1 MSAGCGPCARFLSPA
16 RFCAMAF
23 TPSIKVLIMKK
34 LSLSFLLLFFFEGL
48 FVQDTF
54 AQRPSLSTFTL
65 SNGMTVWLNED
76 HAQPKVFG
84 AVVVKAGAK
93 DCPNSGIAHYLEH
106 LLFKG
111 TQKIGTTDYAKEKP
125 WLDSIS
131 AQYDLLAKTTDAT
144 RRLAIQRHINDLS
157 IHAADYAIPN
167 EFGNLTD
174 RFGGTG
180 LNAYT
185 SFDETVFHNS
195 FSPQYIRQW
204 CELNAERMR
213 DPVFRLFQG
222 ELETVYEEKNMYT
235 DNLLAFTAE
244 KAQQIALA
252 GTPYAYPILGATDS
266 LKNPRLSEMMR
277 FFHERYVP
285 TNMGLILCGDIQ
297 SDSLR
302 PLLERTFGTLRASGE
317 IFTPTPRAQLRDFTH
332 MPVLRLKVPV
342 PIVKI
347 GGRIWQMPD
356 EKSKDYAAFQVLASM
371 LTNEEKTGLIDSLMT
386 SSRLLF
392 ARGMGYSFKD
402 FSAWGFGFV
411 PRLPFGS
418 RKKAEKLC
426 LEQIEKL
433 KRGQFSDAAL
443 QATKLTLKR
452 NAEMAMENIGGRSTA
467 MINAFSHGL
476 SWERVA
482 GRGAS
487 IDSVSREDV
496 MRVAQKYLND
506 DCLRLAKK
514 FGHYPKEHVSQPG
527 YKPVKPK
534 NAGKQSA
541 YATAIEQ
548 EPVSSATPR
557 TLDLDKDAACTP
569 LSKLVNLYT
578 VNNPQNDVFT
588 LQLIYRRGF
597 RKDRRLSPM
606 AEYLNVIGTASHAKH
621 AFGNLLRRYGAT
633 LSAEASASDVTLTL
647 TGIDR
652 YFKEAVGL
660 LHEFLT
666 SPKADK
672 KRFDALVK
680 STKLGQRTLFK
691 QNSNIARIVLQK
703 IAFGESSD
711 YLNRISAK
719 ALREMG
725 GDSLVSVFKNL
736 QHCQTDIV
744 YCGSLKT
751 KELENILKDNIP
763 VDKVTQSW
771 TPSGIR
777 LQPVKENTVYI
788 YDNPSARQTIVG
800 SYEQTTPMP
809 TARDRAQL
817 RLWATY
823 FGGGM
828 QSVLFQEVREFRALA
843 YSAHGYAM
851 TPDLLTHGSEPCGY
865 VSQIGTQADKAM
877 TTTLLLDSLLSNMPL
892 RDAQVETASHAIVN
906 GINNSFP
913 AMRQIGADV
922 ASLRLLGYN
931 QDPDADL
938 IQSLAPMTASD
949 LMSFCREHIQSRPRA
964 FFIVGNKKLLDMKL
978 LSRIGKVVELKKGE
992 TYR

>member
-1 MSAGCGPCARFLSPA
+1 MKKFYLFFLLFLSGQ
-16 RFCAMAF
+16 
-23 TPSIKVLIMKK
+23 L
-34 LSLSFLLLFFFEGL
+34 
-48 FVQDTF
+48 F
-54 AQRPSLSTFTL
+54 AQCPSLTSFTL
-65 SNGMTVWLNED
+65 SNGLTVWLNED
-76 HAQPKVFG
+76 HAQQKVFG

-125 WLDSIS
+125 WLDSI
-131 AQYDLLAKTTDAT
+131 AAEYDRLAKTTDAT
-144 RRLAIQRHINDLS
+144 RRLAIQRHINELS
-157 IHAADYAIPN
+157 IRAADYAIPN
-167 EFGNLTD
+167 EFGNLID

-185 SFDETVFHNS
+185 SFDETVFHNT

-235 DNLLAFTAE
+235 DNLLASTAE

-252 GTPYAYPILGATDS
+252 GTPYAYPIIGATDS
-266 LKNPRLSEMMR
+266 LKNPRLTEMMR
-277 FFHERYVP
+277 FFRERYVP
-285 TNMGLILCGDIQ
+285 TNMGLILCGDIRA
-297 SDSLR
+297 DSLR

-317 IFTPTPRAQLRDFTH
+317 SFTPTPVARLRDFTH
-332 MPVLRLKVPV
+332 MPLLRLKVPV
-342 PIVKI
+342 PLVKI

-356 EKSKDYAAFQVLASM
+356 EKSDDYAAFQVVASM
-371 LTNEEKTGLIDSLMT
+371 LTNDEKTGLIDSLVT

-418 RKKAEKLC
+418 RKKAEKRC
-426 LEQIEKL
+426 LEQIDKL
-433 KRGQFSDAAL
+433 KQGRFSEASL
-443 QATKLTLKR
+443 QATKLTLQR
-452 NAEMAMENIGGRSTA
+452 DAARAMESVSGRSTA

-476 SWERVA
+476 AWERVT
-482 GRGAS
+482 GRAAS
-487 IDSVSREDV
+487 IGQVSREDV
-496 MRVAQKYLND
+496 MRVARQYLND

-527 YKPVKPK
+527 YKPVTPK
-534 NAGKQSA
+534 NAGRQSA
-541 YATAIEQ
+541 YAVAIGQ
-548 EPVSSATPR
+548 EPYPSATPR

-578 VNNPQNDVFT
+578 VPNLQNDVFT

-597 RKDRRLSPM
+597 RKDSRLAPM
-606 AEYLNVIGTASHAKH
+606 ADYLNSIGTEAHDKH

-633 LSAEASASDVTLTL
+633 LSAEASPTDVTLTL

-652 YFKEAVGL
+652 YFKETVGL
-660 LHEFLT
+660 LHEFLN

-672 KRFDALVK
+672 EQFKALVK
-680 STKLGQRTLFK
+680 STRLDERTLFR
-691 QNSNIARIVLQK
+691 QNSNIAEMVVQQ
-703 IAFGESSD
+703 IAMGDSSD
-711 YLNRISAK
+711 YLQRTTA
-719 ALREMG
+719 RELKNLG

-744 YCGSLKT
+744 YCGSRKS
-751 KELENILKDNIP
+751 KDVENILKDNIS
-763 VDKVTQSW
+763 VDAVDLAW
-771 TPSGIR
+771 TAGSIR
-777 LQPVKENTVYI
+777 LRPVMENTVYI

-800 SYEQTTPMP
+800 CYVQTAPMP
-809 TARDRAQL
+809 LAADRARL
-817 RLWATY
+817 RLWGSY

-843 YSAHGYAM
+843 YSAYGYRI
-851 TPDLLTHGSEPCGY
+851 TSDLLTHGTLPCGY
-865 VSQIGTQADKAM
+865 ISQIGTQADKAM
-877 TTTLLLDSLLSNMPL
+877 TTTLLLDSLLSDMPL
-892 RDAQVETASHAIVN
+892 RSAQVETARHAIVN

-913 AMRQIGADV
+913 TMRQIGAEV
-922 ASLRLLGYN
+922 ADLRLHGYA
-931 QDPDADL
+931 QDPEAGIL
-938 IQSLAPMTASD
+938 KALAPMTASD
-949 LMSFCREHIQSRPRA
+949 LMRFYRENIQSRPRA
-964 FFIVGNKKLLDMKL
+964 IYIVGNKKMLDMQRLGKL
-978 LSRIGKVVELKKGE
+978 GKIVILKK
-992 TYR
+992 TDLYK

>member
-1 MSAGCGPCARFLSPA
+1 MKKFYLFFLLFLSGQ
-16 RFCAMAF
+16 
-23 TPSIKVLIMKK
+23 L
-34 LSLSFLLLFFFEGL
+34 
-48 FVQDTF
+48 F
-54 AQRPSLSTFTL
+54 AQRPSLTSFTL
-65 SNGMTVWLNED
+65 SNGLAVWLNED

-111 TQKIGTTDYAKEKP
+111 TQKIGTNDYAKEKP
-125 WLDSIS
+125 WLDSI
-131 AQYDLLAKTTDAT
+131 AAEYDRLAKTTDAT
-144 RRLAIQRHINDLS
+144 RRLAIQRHINELS
-157 IHAADYAIPN
+157 IRAADYAIPN
-167 EFGNLTD
+167 EFGNLID

-185 SFDETVFHNS
+185 SFDETVFHNT

-235 DNLLAFTAE
+235 DNLLASTAE

-252 GTPYAYPILGATDS
+252 GTPYAYPIIGATDS
-266 LKNPRLSEMMR
+266 LKNPRLTEMMR
-277 FFHERYVP
+277 FFRERYVP
-285 TNMGLILCGDIQ
+285 TNMGLILCGDIRA
-297 SDSLR
+297 DSLR

-317 IFTPTPRAQLRDFTH
+317 SFTPTPVARLRDFTH
-332 MPVLRLKVPV
+332 MPLLRLKVPV
-342 PIVKI
+342 PLVKI

-356 EKSKDYAAFQVLASM
+356 EKSDDYAAFQVVASM
-371 LTNEEKTGLIDSLMT
+371 LTNEEKTGLIDSLVT

-418 RKKAEKLC
+418 RKKAEKRC
-426 LEQIEKL
+426 LEQIDKL
-433 KRGQFSDAAL
+433 KQGRFSETSL
-443 QATKLTLKR
+443 QATKLTLQR
-452 NAEMAMENIGGRSTA
+452 DAERAMESVSGRSTA

-476 SWERVA
+476 AWERVTGQA
-482 GRGAS
+482 AS
-487 IDSVSREDV
+487 IGRVSREDV
-496 MRVAQKYLND
+496 MRVARQYLND

-527 YKPVKPK
+527 YKPVTPK
-534 NAGKQSA
+534 NAGRQSA
-541 YATAIEQ
+541 YAAAIEQ
-548 EPVSSATPR
+548 EPYPSAAPR
-557 TLDLDKDAACTP
+557 TLDLDKDAVCTP

-578 VNNPQNDVFT
+578 VSNLQNDVFT

-597 RKDRRLSPM
+597 RKDSRLAPM
-606 AEYLNVIGTASHAKH
+606 ADYLNSIGTEAHDKH

-633 LSAEASASDVTLTL
+633 LSAEASPTDVTLTL

-652 YFKEAVGL
+652 YFKETVGL
-660 LHEFLT
+660 LHEFLN

-672 KRFDALVK
+672 EQFKALVK
-680 STKLGQRTLFK
+680 STRLDERTLFR
-691 QNSNIARIVLQK
+691 QNSNIAEMVVQQ
-703 IAFGESSD
+703 IAMGDSSD
-711 YLNRISAK
+711 YLQRTTA
-719 ALREMG
+719 RELKNLG

-744 YCGSLKT
+744 YCGSRKP
-751 KELENILKDNIP
+751 KDVENILKDKIS
-763 VDKVTQSW
+763 VDAVDQAW
-771 TPSGIR
+771 TAGSIR
-777 LQPVKENTVYI
+777 LRPVMENTVYI

-800 SYEQTTPMP
+800 SYVQTAPMP
-809 TARDRAQL
+809 SAADRARL
-817 RLWATY
+817 RLWGSY

-843 YSAHGYAM
+843 YSAYGYRI
-851 TPDLLTHGSEPCGY
+851 TSDLLTHGTLSCGY

-877 TTTLLLDSLLSNMPL
+877 TTTLLLDSLLSDMPL
-892 RDAQVETASHAIVN
+892 RSAQVETARHAIVN

-913 AMRQIGADV
+913 TMRQIGAEV
-922 ASLRLLGYN
+922 ADLRLHGYA
-931 QDPDADL
+931 QDPDAAIL
-938 IQSLAPMTASD
+938 KALAPMTASD
-949 LMSFCREHIQSRPRA
+949 LMRFYRANIQSRPRA
-964 FFIVGNKKLLDMKL
+964 IFIVGNKKMLDMKRL
-978 LSRIGKVVELKKGE
+978 GKLGKIVILKKADI
-992 TYR
+992 YK

>member
-1 MSAGCGPCARFLSPA
+1 MKKFYLFFLLFLSGQ
-16 RFCAMAF
+16 
-23 TPSIKVLIMKK
+23 L
-34 LSLSFLLLFFFEGL
+34 
-48 FVQDTF
+48 F
-54 AQRPSLSTFTL
+54 AQRPSLTSFTL
-65 SNGMTVWLNED
+65 SNGLAVWLNED

-111 TQKIGTTDYAKEKP
+111 TQKIGTNDYAKEKP
-125 WLDSIS
+125 WLDSI
-131 AQYDLLAKTTDAT
+131 AAEYDRLAKTTDAT
-144 RRLAIQRHINDLS
+144 RRLAIQRHINELS
-157 IHAADYAIPN
+157 IRAADYAIPN
-167 EFGNLTD
+167 EFGNLID

-185 SFDETVFHNS
+185 SFDETVFHNT

-235 DNLLAFTAE
+235 DNLLASTAE

-252 GTPYAYPILGATDS
+252 GTPYAYPIIGATDS
-266 LKNPRLSEMMR
+266 LKNPRLTEMMR
-277 FFHERYVP
+277 FFRERYVP
-285 TNMGLILCGDIQ
+285 TNMGLILCGDIRA
-297 SDSLR
+297 DSLR

-317 IFTPTPRAQLRDFTH
+317 SFTPTPVARLRDFTH
-332 MPVLRLKVPV
+332 MPLLRLKVPV
-342 PIVKI
+342 PLVKI

-356 EKSKDYAAFQVLASM
+356 EKSDDYAAFQVVASM
-371 LTNEEKTGLIDSLMT
+371 LTNEEKTGLIDSLVT

-418 RKKAEKLC
+418 RKKAEKRC
-426 LEQIEKL
+426 LEQIDKL
-433 KRGQFSDAAL
+433 KQGRFSETSL
-443 QATKLTLKR
+443 QATKLTLQR
-452 NAEMAMENIGGRSTA
+452 DAERAMESVSGRSTA

-476 SWERVA
+476 AWERVT
-482 GRGAS
+482 GRAAS
-487 IDSVSREDV
+487 IGRVSREDV
-496 MRVAQKYLND
+496 MRVARQYLND

-527 YKPVKPK
+527 YKPVTPK
-534 NAGKQSA
+534 NAGRQSA
-541 YATAIEQ
+541 YAVAIGQ
-548 EPVSSATPR
+548 EPYPSAAPR
-557 TLDLDKDAACTP
+557 TLDLDKDAVCTP

-578 VNNPQNDVFT
+578 VSNLQNDVFT

-597 RKDRRLSPM
+597 RKDSRLAPM
-606 AEYLNVIGTASHAKH
+606 ADYLNSIGTEAHDKH

-633 LSAEASASDVTLTL
+633 LSAEASPTDVTLTL

-652 YFKEAVGL
+652 YFKETVGL
-660 LHEFLT
+660 LHEFLN

-672 KRFDALVK
+672 EQFKALVK
-680 STKLGQRTLFK
+680 STRLDERTLFR
-691 QNSNIARIVLQK
+691 QNSNIAEMVVQQ
-703 IAFGESSD
+703 IAMGDSSD
-711 YLNRISAK
+711 YLQRTTA
-719 ALREMG
+719 RELKNLG

-744 YCGSLKT
+744 YCGSRKP
-751 KELENILKDNIP
+751 KDVENILKDNIS
-763 VDKVTQSW
+763 VDAVDQAW
-771 TPSGIR
+771 TAGSIR
-777 LQPVKENTVYI
+777 LRPVMENTVYI

-800 SYEQTTPMP
+800 SYVQTAPMP
-809 TARDRAQL
+809 SAADRARL
-817 RLWATY
+817 RLWGSY

-843 YSAHGYAM
+843 YSAYGYRI
-851 TPDLLTHGSEPCGY
+851 TSDLLTHGTLPCGY

-877 TTTLLLDSLLSNMPL
+877 TTTLLLDSLLSDMPL
-892 RDAQVETASHAIVN
+892 RSAQVETARHAIVN

-913 AMRQIGADV
+913 TMRQIGAEV
-922 ASLRLLGYN
+922 ADLRLHGYA
-931 QDPDADL
+931 QDPEAGIL
-938 IQSLAPMTASD
+938 KALAPMTASD
-949 LMSFCREHIQSRPRA
+949 LMRFYRANIQSRPRA
-964 FFIVGNKKLLDMKL
+964 IFIVGNKKMLDMKRL
-978 LSRIGKVVELKKGE
+978 GKLGKIVILKKADL
-992 TYR
+992 YK

>member
-1 MSAGCGPCARFLSPA
+1 MKKFYLFFLLFLSGQ
-16 RFCAMAF
+16 
-23 TPSIKVLIMKK
+23 L
-34 LSLSFLLLFFFEGL
+34 
-48 FVQDTF
+48 F
-54 AQRPSLSTFTL
+54 AQRPSLTSFTL

-125 WLDSIS
+125 WLDSI
-131 AQYDLLAKTTDAT
+131 AAEYDRLAKTTDAT
-144 RRLAIQRHINDLS
+144 RRLAIQRHINELS
-157 IHAADYAIPN
+157 IRAADYAIPN
-167 EFGNLTD
+167 EFGNLID

-185 SFDETVFHNS
+185 SFDETVFHNT

-235 DNLLAFTAE
+235 DNLLASTAE

-252 GTPYAYPILGATDS
+252 GTPYAYPIIGATDS
-266 LKNPRLSEMMR
+266 LKNPRLTEMMR
-277 FFHERYVP
+277 FFRERYVP
-285 TNMGLILCGDIQ
+285 ANMGLILCGDIRA
-297 SDSLR
+297 DSLR

-317 IFTPTPRAQLRDFTH
+317 SFTPTPVARLRDFTH
-332 MPVLRLKVPV
+332 MPLLRLKVPV
-342 PIVKI
+342 PLVKI

-356 EKSKDYAAFQVLASM
+356 EKSDDYAAFQVVASM
-371 LTNEEKTGLIDSLMT
+371 LTNEEKTGLIDSLVT

-418 RKKAEKLC
+418 RKKAEKRC

-433 KRGQFSDAAL
+433 KQGRFSEASL
-443 QATKLTLKR
+443 QATKLTLQR
-452 NAEMAMENIGGRSTA
+452 DAERTMESVSGRSTA

-476 SWERVA
+476 AWERVA
-482 GRGAS
+482 GRAAS
-487 IDSVSREDV
+487 IGRVSREDV
-496 MRVAQKYLND
+496 MRVARQYLND

-527 YKPVKPK
+527 YKPVTPK
-534 NAGKQSA
+534 NAGRQSA
-541 YATAIEQ
+541 YAVAIGQ
-548 EPVSSATPR
+548 EPYPSATPR
-557 TLDLDKDAACTP
+557 TLDLDKDAACTS

-578 VNNPQNDVFT
+578 VSNHQNDVFT

-597 RKDRRLSPM
+597 RKDSRLAPM
-606 AEYLNVIGTASHAKH
+606 TDYLNSIGTEAHDKH

-633 LSAEASASDVTLTL
+633 LSAEASPTDVTLTL

-652 YFKEAVGL
+652 YFKETVGL
-660 LHEFLT
+660 LHEFLN

-672 KRFDALVK
+672 EQFKALVK
-680 STKLGQRTLFK
+680 STRLNERTLFR
-691 QNSNIARIVLQK
+691 QNSNIAEMVVQQ
-703 IAFGESSD
+703 IAMGDSSD
-711 YLNRISAK
+711 YLQRTTA
-719 ALREMG
+719 RELKNLG

-744 YCGSLKT
+744 YCGSRKS
-751 KELENILKDNIP
+751 KDIENILKDNIS
-763 VDKVTQSW
+763 VDAVDLAW
-771 TPSGIR
+771 TAGSIR
-777 LQPVKENTVYI
+777 LRPVMENTVYI
-788 YDNPSARQTIVG
+788 YDNPSVRQTIVG
-800 SYEQTTPMP
+800 SYVQTAPMP
-809 TARDRAQL
+809 SAQDRAQL
-817 RLWATY
+817 RLWGTY

-843 YSAHGYAM
+843 YSAYGYRI
-851 TPDLLTHGSEPCGY
+851 TSDLLTHGTLPCGY

-877 TTTLLLDSLLSNMPL
+877 TTTLLLDSLLSDMPL
-892 RDAQVETASHAIVN
+892 RSAQVETARHAIVN

-913 AMRQIGADV
+913 TMRQIGAEV
-922 ASLRLLGYN
+922 ADLRLHGYA
-931 QDPDADL
+931 QDPDAGIL
-938 IQSLAPMTASD
+938 KALAPMTPSD
-949 LMSFCREHIQSRPRA
+949 LMRFYRENIQSRPRA
-964 FFIVGNKKLLDMKL
+964 IFIVGNKKMLDMKRL
-978 LSRIGKVVELKKGE
+978 EKLGKIVILKK
-992 TYR
+992 TDLYK

>member
-1 MSAGCGPCARFLSPA
+1 
-16 RFCAMAF
+16 
-23 TPSIKVLIMKK
+23 MKK
-34 LSLSFLLLFFFEGL
+34 LYLSFLLLLLVQGL
-48 FVQDTF
+48 F
-54 AQRPSLSTFTL
+54 AQGPSLTTFTL
-65 SNGMTVWLNED
+65 SNGLTVWLNED

-125 WLDSIS
+125 WLDSI
-131 AQYDLLAKTTDAT
+131 AARYDLLAKTTDAAG
-144 RRLAIQRHINDLS
+144 RLAIQRQINELS

-167 EFGNLTD
+167 EFGNLID

-204 CELNAERMR
+204 CELNAERLR

-235 DNLLAFTAE
+235 DNLLASTAE

-252 GTPYAYPILGATDS
+252 GTPYAYPIIGATDS

-277 FFHERYVP
+277 FFRKRYVP
-285 TNMGLILCGDIQ
+285 KNMGLILCGDLRA
-297 SDSLR
+297 DSLR
-302 PLLERTFGTLRASGE
+302 PLLERTFGTLHASGE
-317 IFTPTPRAQLRDFTH
+317 GFTPTPRARLRDFTH

-342 PIVKI
+342 PIVKA
-347 GGRIWQMPD
+347 GGRIWLMPD
-356 EKSKDYAAFQVLASM
+356 EKSRDYAPFQVLSSM

-386 SSRLLF
+386 SSRVLF
-392 ARGMGYSFKD
+392 ATGMGYNFKD

-433 KRGQFSDAAL
+433 KQGRFGDAAL

-452 NAEMAMENIGGRSTA
+452 DAEMAMESISGRSTA

-476 SWERVA
+476 SWESVA
-482 GRGAS
+482 GRGET

-496 MRVAQKYLND
+496 MRVAQKYLNN

-527 YKPVKPK
+527 YKPVQPK
-534 NAGKQSA
+534 NADKQSA
-541 YATAIEQ
+541 YAEAIEQ
-548 EPVSSATPR
+548 EPTPSATPR
-557 TLDLDKDAACTP
+557 TLDLDKDATRTA

-578 VNNPQNDVFT
+578 VPNPQNDVFT
-588 LQLIYRRGF
+588 LKLIYRRGF
-597 RKDRRLSPM
+597 RKDKRLSPM
-606 AEYLNVIGTASHAKH
+606 AGYLNSIGAANHDKH
-621 AFGNLLRRYGAT
+621 AFGNLLRCFGAT
-633 LSAEASASDVTLTL
+633 LSAQASASNVTLTL

-652 YFKEAVGL
+652 YFKDAVGL

-666 SPKADK
+666 APKADK
-672 KRFDALVK
+672 KQFDALVK
-680 STKLGQRTLFK
+680 STKLDERTMFK
-691 QNSNIARIVLQK
+691 QNSNIAQIVLQK
-703 IAFGESSD
+703 IAFGEESD
-711 YLNRISAK
+711 YLNRVTASELK
-719 ALREMG
+719 RMG
-725 GDSLVSVFKNL
+725 GDSLVNIFRNL

-763 VDKVTQSW
+763 INNVNQAW
-771 TPSGIR
+771 TVGSRR
-777 LQPVKENTVYI
+777 LEPVKENTVYI

-800 SYEQTTPMP
+800 SYEQTAPMP
-809 TARDRAQL
+809 TAADRARL
-817 RLWATY
+817 RLWGAY

-843 YSAHGYAM
+843 YSAHGYRI
-851 TPDLLTHGSEPCGY
+851 TPDLLTGGALPCGY
-865 VSQIGTQADKAM
+865 VAQAGTQADKAM
-877 TTTLLLDSLLSNMPL
+877 TTTLLLDSLLSDMPL
-892 RDAQVETASHAIVN
+892 RDAQVGAASHAIVN

-913 AMRQIGADV
+913 TMRQIGTEV
-922 ASLRLLGYN
+922 AALRLHGYAH
-931 QDPDADL
+931 DPEDDVLKA
-938 IQSLAPMTASD
+938 LAPLTASD
-949 LMSFCREHIQSRPRA
+949 LMRFYRENIQARPRA
-964 FFIVGNKKLLDMKL
+964 FFIVGNKKTLDRQRLGKL
-978 LSRIGKVVELKKGE
+978 GKIVELKKE
-992 TYR
+992 DIYK

>member
-1 MSAGCGPCARFLSPA
+1 MKKFYLFFLLFLSGQ
-16 RFCAMAF
+16 
-23 TPSIKVLIMKK
+23 L
-34 LSLSFLLLFFFEGL
+34 
-48 FVQDTF
+48 F
-54 AQRPSLSTFTL
+54 AQRPSLTSFTL
-65 SNGMTVWLNED
+65 SNGLTVWLNED

-125 WLDSIS
+125 WLDSI
-131 AQYDLLAKTTDAT
+131 AAEYDRLAKTTDAT
-144 RRLAIQRHINDLS
+144 RRIAIQRHINELS
-157 IHAADYAIPN
+157 IRAADYAIPN
-167 EFGNLTD
+167 EFGNLID

-185 SFDETVFHNS
+185 SFDETVFHNT

-235 DNLLAFTAE
+235 DNLLASTAE

-252 GTPYAYPILGATDS
+252 GTPYAYPIIGATDS
-266 LKNPRLSEMMR
+266 LKNPRLTEMMR
-277 FFHERYVP
+277 FFRERYVP
-285 TNMGLILCGDIQ
+285 TNMGLILCGDIRA
-297 SDSLR
+297 DSLR

-317 IFTPTPRAQLRDFTH
+317 RFTPTPVARLRDFTH
-332 MPVLRLKVPV
+332 MPLLRLKVPV
-342 PIVKI
+342 PLVKI

-356 EKSKDYAAFQVLASM
+356 EKSDDYAAFQVVASM
-371 LTNEEKTGLIDSLMT
+371 LTNEEKTGLIDSLVT
-386 SSRLLF
+386 SSRLFF
-392 ARGMGYSFKD
+392 ARGMGYSFKE

-418 RKKAEKLC
+418 RKKAEKRC
-426 LEQIEKL
+426 LEQIDKL
-433 KRGQFSDAAL
+433 KQGRFSEASL

-452 NAEMAMENIGGRSTA
+452 DAERAMESVSGRSTA

-476 SWERVA
+476 AWERVT
-482 GRGAS
+482 GRAAS
-487 IDSVSREDV
+487 IGRVSREDV
-496 MRVAQKYLND
+496 MRVARQYLND

-527 YKPVKPK
+527 YKPVTPK
-534 NAGKQSA
+534 NAGRQSA
-541 YATAIEQ
+541 YAVAIGQ
-548 EPVSSATPR
+548 EPYPSAAPR

-578 VNNPQNDVFT
+578 VSNHQNDVFT

-597 RKDRRLSPM
+597 RKDSRLAPM
-606 AEYLNVIGTASHAKH
+606 ADYFNSIGTEAHDKH

-633 LSAEASASDVTLTL
+633 LSAEASPTVVTLTL

-652 YFKEAVGL
+652 YFKETVGL
-660 LHEFLT
+660 LHEFLN

-672 KRFDALVK
+672 EQFKALVK
-680 STKLGQRTLFK
+680 STRLDERTLFR
-691 QNSNIARIVLQK
+691 QNSNIAEMVVQQ
-703 IAFGESSD
+703 IAMGDSSD
-711 YLNRISAK
+711 YLQRTTA
-719 ALREMG
+719 RELKNLG

-744 YCGSLKT
+744 YCGSRKS
-751 KELENILKDNIP
+751 KDVENILKDNIS
-763 VDKVTQSW
+763 VDAVDLAW
-771 TPSGIR
+771 TAGSIR
-777 LQPVKENTVYI
+777 LRPVMENTVYI

-800 SYEQTTPMP
+800 SYVQTAPMP
-809 TARDRAQL
+809 SAADRARL
-817 RLWATY
+817 RLWGSY

-843 YSAHGYAM
+843 YSAYGYRI
-851 TPDLLTHGSEPCGY
+851 TSDLLTHGTLSCGY

-877 TTTLLLDSLLSNMPL
+877 TTTLLLDSLLSDMPL
-892 RDAQVETASHAIVN
+892 RSAQVETARHAIVN

-913 AMRQIGADV
+913 TMRQVGAEV
-922 ASLRLLGYN
+922 ADLRLHGYA
-931 QDPDADL
+931 QDPDAGIL
-938 IQSLAPMTASD
+938 KALAPMTPSD
-949 LMSFCREHIQSRPRA
+949 LMRFYRENIQSRPRA
-964 FFIVGNKKLLDMKL
+964 IYIVGNKKMLDMQRLGKL
-978 LSRIGKVVELKKGE
+978 GKIVILKKADI
-992 TYR
+992 YK

>member
-1 MSAGCGPCARFLSPA
+1 MKKFYLFFLLFLSGQ
-16 RFCAMAF
+16 
-23 TPSIKVLIMKK
+23 L
-34 LSLSFLLLFFFEGL
+34 
-48 FVQDTF
+48 F
-54 AQRPSLSTFTL
+54 AQRPSLTSFTL
-65 SNGMTVWLNED
+65 SNGLTVWLNED

-125 WLDSIS
+125 WLDSI
-131 AQYDLLAKTTDAT
+131 AAAYDRLAKTTDAT
-144 RRLAIQRHINDLS
+144 RRLAIQRHINELS
-157 IHAADYAIPN
+157 IRAADYAIPN
-167 EFGNLTD
+167 EFGNLID

-185 SFDETVFHNS
+185 SFDETVFHNT

-235 DNLLAFTAE
+235 DNLLASTAE

-252 GTPYAYPILGATDS
+252 GTPYAYPIIGATDS
-266 LKNPRLSEMMR
+266 LKNPRLTEMMR
-277 FFHERYVP
+277 FFRERYVP
-285 TNMGLILCGDIQ
+285 TNMGLILCGDIRA
-297 SDSLR
+297 DSLR

-317 IFTPTPRAQLRDFTH
+317 SFTPTPVARLRDFTH
-332 MPVLRLKVPV
+332 MPLLRLKVPV
-342 PIVKI
+342 PLVKI

-356 EKSKDYAAFQVLASM
+356 EKSDDYAAFQVVASM
-371 LTNEEKTGLIDSLMT
+371 LTNEEKTGLIDSLVT

-418 RKKAEKLC
+418 RKKAEKRC
-426 LEQIEKL
+426 LEQIDKL
-433 KRGQFSDAAL
+433 KQGRFSEASL
-443 QATKLTLKR
+443 QATKLTLQR
-452 NAEMAMENIGGRSTA
+452 DAERAMESVSGRSTA

-476 SWERVA
+476 AWERVT
-482 GRGAS
+482 GRAAS
-487 IDSVSREDV
+487 IGRVSREDV
-496 MRVAQKYLND
+496 MRVARQYLND

-527 YKPVKPK
+527 YKPVTPK
-534 NAGKQSA
+534 NAGRQSA
-541 YATAIEQ
+541 YAAAIEQ
-548 EPVSSATPR
+548 EPYPSAAPR
-557 TLDLDKDAACTP
+557 TLDLDKDAVCTP

-578 VNNPQNDVFT
+578 VSNLQNDVFT

-597 RKDRRLSPM
+597 RKDSRLAPM
-606 AEYLNVIGTASHAKH
+606 ADYLNSIGTEAHDKH

-633 LSAEASASDVTLTL
+633 LSAEASPTDVTLTL

-652 YFKEAVGL
+652 YFKETVGL
-660 LHEFLT
+660 LHEFLN

-672 KRFDALVK
+672 EQFKALVK
-680 STKLGQRTLFK
+680 STRLDERTLFR
-691 QNSNIARIVLQK
+691 QNSNIAEMVVQQ
-703 IAFGESSD
+703 IAMGDSSD
-711 YLNRISAK
+711 YLQRTTA
-719 ALREMG
+719 RELKNLG

-744 YCGSLKT
+744 YCGSRKP
-751 KELENILKDNIP
+751 KDVENILKDNIS
-763 VDKVTQSW
+763 VDAVDLAW
-771 TPSGIR
+771 TAGSIR
-777 LQPVKENTVYI
+777 LRPVMENTVYI

-800 SYEQTTPMP
+800 CYVQTAPMP
-809 TARDRAQL
+809 SAADRARL
-817 RLWATY
+817 RLWGSY

-843 YSAHGYAM
+843 YSAYGYRI
-851 TPDLLTHGSEPCGY
+851 TSDLLTHGTLPCGY

-877 TTTLLLDSLLSNMPL
+877 TTTLLLDSLLSDMPL
-892 RDAQVETASHAIVN
+892 RSAQVETARHAIVN

-913 AMRQIGADV
+913 TMRQIGAEV
-922 ASLRLLGYN
+922 ADLRLHGYA
-931 QDPDADL
+931 QDPEAGIL
-938 IQSLAPMTASD
+938 KALAPMTASD
-949 LMSFCREHIQSRPRA
+949 LMRFYRGNIQSRPRA
-964 FFIVGNKKLLDMKL
+964 IFIVGNKKMLDMKRL
-978 LSRIGKVVELKKGE
+978 GKLGKIVILKKADL
-992 TYR
+992 YK

>member
-1 MSAGCGPCARFLSPA
+1 MKKFYLFFLLFLSGQ
-16 RFCAMAF
+16 
-23 TPSIKVLIMKK
+23 L
-34 LSLSFLLLFFFEGL
+34 
-48 FVQDTF
+48 F
-54 AQRPSLSTFTL
+54 AQRPSLTSFTL
-65 SNGMTVWLNED
+65 SNGLAVWLNED

-111 TQKIGTTDYAKEKP
+111 TQKIGTNDYAKEKP
-125 WLDSIS
+125 WLDSI
-131 AQYDLLAKTTDAT
+131 AAEYDRLAKTTDAT
-144 RRLAIQRHINDLS
+144 RRLAIQRHINELS
-157 IHAADYAIPN
+157 IRAADYAIPN
-167 EFGNLTD
+167 EFGNLID

-185 SFDETVFHNS
+185 SFDETVFHNT

-235 DNLLAFTAE
+235 DNLLASTAE

-252 GTPYAYPILGATDS
+252 GTPYAYPIIGATDS
-266 LKNPRLSEMMR
+266 LKNPRLTEMMR
-277 FFHERYVP
+277 FFRERYVP
-285 TNMGLILCGDIQ
+285 TNMGLILCGDIRA
-297 SDSLR
+297 DSLR

-317 IFTPTPRAQLRDFTH
+317 SFTPTPVARLRDFTH
-332 MPVLRLKVPV
+332 MPLLRLKVPV
-342 PIVKI
+342 PLVKI

-356 EKSKDYAAFQVLASM
+356 EKSDDYAAFQVVASM
-371 LTNEEKTGLIDSLMT
+371 LTNEEKTGLIDSLVT

-418 RKKAEKLC
+418 RKKAEKRC
-426 LEQIEKL
+426 LEQIDKL
-433 KRGQFSDAAL
+433 KQGRFSETSL
-443 QATKLTLKR
+443 QATKLTLQR
-452 NAEMAMENIGGRSTA
+452 DAERAMESVSGRSTA

-476 SWERVA
+476 AWERVTGQA
-482 GRGAS
+482 AS
-487 IDSVSREDV
+487 IGRVSREDV
-496 MRVAQKYLND
+496 MRVARQYLND

-527 YKPVKPK
+527 YKPVTPK
-534 NAGKQSA
+534 NAGRQSA
-541 YATAIEQ
+541 YAVAIGQ
-548 EPVSSATPR
+548 EPYPSAAPR
-557 TLDLDKDAACTP
+557 TLDLDKDAVCTP

-578 VNNPQNDVFT
+578 VSNLQNDVFT

-597 RKDRRLSPM
+597 RKDSRLAPM
-606 AEYLNVIGTASHAKH
+606 ADYLNSIGTEAHDKH

-633 LSAEASASDVTLTL
+633 LSAEASPTDVTLTL

-652 YFKEAVGL
+652 YFKETVGL
-660 LHEFLT
+660 LHEFLN

-672 KRFDALVK
+672 EQFKALVK
-680 STKLGQRTLFK
+680 STRLDERTLFR
-691 QNSNIARIVLQK
+691 QNSNIAEMVVQQ
-703 IAFGESSD
+703 IAMGDSSD
-711 YLNRISAK
+711 YLQRTTA
-719 ALREMG
+719 RELKNLG

-744 YCGSLKT
+744 YCGSRKP
-751 KELENILKDNIP
+751 KDVENILKDNIS
-763 VDKVTQSW
+763 VDAVDQAW
-771 TPSGIR
+771 TAGSIR
-777 LQPVKENTVYI
+777 LRPVMENTVYI

-800 SYEQTTPMP
+800 SYVQTAPMP
-809 TARDRAQL
+809 SAADRARL
-817 RLWATY
+817 RLWGSY

-843 YSAHGYAM
+843 YSAYGYRI
-851 TPDLLTHGSEPCGY
+851 TSDLLTHGTLPCGY

-877 TTTLLLDSLLSNMPL
+877 TTTLLLDSLLSDMPL
-892 RDAQVETASHAIVN
+892 RSAQVETARHAIVN

-913 AMRQIGADV
+913 TMRQIGAEV
-922 ASLRLLGYN
+922 ADLRLHGYA
-931 QDPDADL
+931 QDPEAGIL
-938 IQSLAPMTASD
+938 KALAPMTASD
-949 LMSFCREHIQSRPRA
+949 LMRFYRANIQSRPRA
-964 FFIVGNKKLLDMKL
+964 IFIVGNKKMLDMKRL
-978 LSRIGKVVELKKGE
+978 GKLGKIVILKKADL
-992 TYR
+992 YK

>member
-1 MSAGCGPCARFLSPA
+1 
-16 RFCAMAF
+16 
-23 TPSIKVLIMKK
+23 MKK
-34 LSLSFLLLFFFEGL
+34 FYLFFLLVLSGQL
-48 FVQDTF
+48 F
-54 AQRPSLSTFTL
+54 AQRPSLTSFTL
-65 SNGMTVWLNED
+65 SNGLTVWLNED

-125 WLDSIS
+125 WLDSI
-131 AQYDLLAKTTDAT
+131 AAEYDRLAKTTDAT
-144 RRLAIQRHINDLS
+144 RRLAIQRHINELS
-157 IHAADYAIPN
+157 IRAADYAIPN
-167 EFGNLTD
+167 EFGNLID

-185 SFDETVFHNS
+185 SFDETVFHNT

-235 DNLLAFTAE
+235 DNLLASTAE

-252 GTPYAYPILGATDS
+252 GTPYAYPIIGATDS
-266 LKNPRLSEMMR
+266 LKNPRLTEMMR
-277 FFHERYVP
+277 FFRERYVP
-285 TNMGLILCGDIQ
+285 TNMGLILCGDIRA
-297 SDSLR
+297 DSLR

-317 IFTPTPRAQLRDFTH
+317 SFTPTPVARLRDFTH
-332 MPVLRLKVPV
+332 MPLLRLKVPV
-342 PIVKI
+342 PLVKI

-356 EKSKDYAAFQVLASM
+356 EKSDDYAAFQVVASM
-371 LTNEEKTGLIDSLMT
+371 LTNEEKTGLIDSLVT

-418 RKKAEKLC
+418 RKKAEKRC
-426 LEQIEKL
+426 LEQIDKL
-433 KRGQFSDAAL
+433 KQGRFSEASL
-443 QATKLTLKR
+443 QATKLTLQR
-452 NAEMAMENIGGRSTA
+452 DAARAMESVSGRSTA

-476 SWERVA
+476 AWERVT
-482 GRGAS
+482 GRAAS
-487 IDSVSREDV
+487 IGRVSREDV
-496 MRVAQKYLND
+496 MRVAQQYLND

-527 YKPVKPK
+527 YKPVTPK
-534 NAGKQSA
+534 NAGRQSA
-541 YATAIEQ
+541 YAVAIGQ
-548 EPVSSATPR
+548 EPYPSATPR
-557 TLDLDKDAACTP
+557 TLDLDKDAACTS

-578 VNNPQNDVFT
+578 VSNHQNDVFT

-597 RKDRRLSPM
+597 RKDSRLAPM
-606 AEYLNVIGTASHAKH
+606 TDYLNSIGTEAHDKH

-633 LSAEASASDVTLTL
+633 LSAEASPTDVTLTL

-652 YFKEAVGL
+652 YFKETVGL
-660 LHEFLT
+660 LHEFLN

-672 KRFDALVK
+672 EQFKALVK
-680 STKLGQRTLFK
+680 STRLNERTLFR
-691 QNSNIARIVLQK
+691 QNSNIAEMVVQQ
-703 IAFGESSD
+703 IAMGDSSD
-711 YLNRISAK
+711 YLQRTTA
-719 ALREMG
+719 RELKNLG

-744 YCGSLKT
+744 YCGSRKS
-751 KELENILKDNIP
+751 KDIENILKDNIS
-763 VDKVTQSW
+763 VDAVDLAW
-771 TPSGIR
+771 TAGSIR
-777 LQPVKENTVYI
+777 LRPVMENTVYI

-800 SYEQTTPMP
+800 CYVQTAPMP
-809 TARDRAQL
+809 SAADRARL
-817 RLWATY
+817 RLWGSY

-843 YSAHGYAM
+843 YSAYGYRI
-851 TPDLLTHGSEPCGY
+851 TSDLLTHGTLPCGY

-877 TTTLLLDSLLSNMPL
+877 TTTLLLDSLLSDMPL
-892 RDAQVETASHAIVN
+892 RSAQVETARHAIVN

-913 AMRQIGADV
+913 TMRQIGAEV
-922 ASLRLLGYN
+922 ADLRLHGYA
-931 QDPDADL
+931 QDPDAGIL
-938 IQSLAPMTASD
+938 KALAPMTPSD
-949 LMSFCREHIQSRPRA
+949 LMRFYRENIQSRPRA
-964 FFIVGNKKLLDMKL
+964 VFIVGNKKMLDMKRL
-978 LSRIGKVVELKKGE
+978 GKLGKIVILKKADI
-992 TYR
+992 YK

>member
-1 MSAGCGPCARFLSPA
+1 
-16 RFCAMAF
+16 
-23 TPSIKVLIMKK
+23 MKK
-34 LSLSFLLLFFFEGL
+34 LYLTFLLLFL
-48 FVQDTF
+48 LSAPLF
-54 AQRPSLSTFTL
+54 AQRPSLTSFTL

-131 AQYDLLAKTTDAT
+131 FQYDLLAKTKDAA

-167 EFGNLTD
+167 EFGNLID

-235 DNLLAFTAE
+235 DNLLASTAE
-244 KAQQIALA
+244 KAQQMALA
-252 GTPYAYPILGATDS
+252 GTPYAYPIIGATDS

-277 FFHERYVP
+277 FFRERYVP
-285 TNMGLILCGDIQ
+285 TNMGLVLCGDIQ
-297 SDSLR
+297 ADSLR

-317 IFTPTPRAQLRDFTH
+317 AFTPTPRAQLRDFTH
-332 MPVLRLKVPV
+332 MPVLRLKVPI
-342 PIVKI
+342 PIVKV

-356 EKSKDYAAFQVLASM
+356 EKSKDYAPFQVLASM

-386 SSRLLF
+386 SSRVLF
-392 ARGMGYSFKD
+392 ATGMGYNFKD

-426 LEQIEKL
+426 LEQIDKL
-433 KRGQFSDAAL
+433 KQGRFSDAVL

-452 NAEMAMENIGGRSTA
+452 DAEMSMETVSGRSQA

-476 SWERVA
+476 SWESVA
-482 GRGAS
+482 GRGES

-506 DCLRLAKK
+506 NCLRLAKK

-534 NAGKQSA
+534 NADKQSA
-541 YATAIEQ
+541 YAMTIEQ
-548 EPVSSATPR
+548 EPTPSAIPR
-557 TLDLDKDAACTP
+557 TLDLDKDATCTP

-578 VNNPQNDVFT
+578 VPNPQNDVFT
-588 LQLIYRRGF
+588 LKLIYRRGS
-597 RKDRRLSPM
+597 RKDNRLSSM
-606 AEYLNVIGTASHAKH
+606 ADYLNSIGTVSHDKH
-621 AFGNLLRRYGAT
+621 AFGSLLRRYGAT
-633 LSAEASASDVTLTL
+633 LSAEASTSDVTLTL

-652 YFKEAVGL
+652 YFKEAVSL

-672 KRFDALVK
+672 KQFDALVK
-680 STKLGQRTLFK
+680 STRFDERTIFK

-703 IAFGESSD
+703 IAFGDRSD
-711 YLNRISAK
+711 YLTRVTAK
-719 ALREMG
+719 ELKQMG

-744 YCGSLKT
+744 YCGSLNT
-751 KELENILKDNIP
+751 NDIENILKDNIS
-763 VDKVTQSW
+763 VDKVTQAW
-771 TPSGIR
+771 TPGSIQ

-800 SYEQTTPMP
+800 CYEQTAPMP
-809 TARDRAQL
+809 TAKDRAQL
-817 RLWATY
+817 RLWSSY

-843 YSAHGYAM
+843 YSAHGYSI
-851 TPDLLTHGSEPCGY
+851 TPDLLTRGAVACGY

-877 TTTLLLDSLLSNMPL
+877 TTTLLLDSLLSHMPL
-892 RDAQVETASHAIVN
+892 REAQVETASHVIVN

-913 AMRQIGADV
+913 TMRQIGSDIAT
-922 ASLRLLGYN
+922 LRLLGYSH
-931 QDPDADL
+931 DPEADI

-949 LMSFCREHIQSRPRA
+949 LMKFYGENIQSRPRA
-964 FFIVGNKKLLDMKL
+964 LFIVGNKKMLDMKR
-978 LSRIGKVVELKKGE
+978 LSKIGKIVEVKKQDI
-992 TYR
+992 YK

>member
-1 MSAGCGPCARFLSPA
+1 MKKSSLFLFLLFLSGQ
-16 RFCAMAF
+16 
-23 TPSIKVLIMKK
+23 
-34 LSLSFLLLFFFEGL
+34 LL
-48 FVQDTF
+48 
-54 AQRPSLSTFTL
+54 AQRPSLTSFSL

-111 TQKIGTTDYAKEKP
+111 TKKIGTTDYAKEKP

-131 AQYDLLAKTTDAT
+131 AQYDRLARTTDAT

-157 IHAADYAIPN
+157 IRAADYAIPN
-167 EFGNLTD
+167 EFGNLID

-185 SFDETVFHNS
+185 SFDETVFHNA

-235 DNLLAFTAE
+235 DDLLASTAE

-252 GTPYAYPILGATDS
+252 GTPYAYPIIGATDS
-266 LKNPRLSEMMR
+266 LKNPRLTEMMR
-277 FFHERYVP
+277 FFRERYVP
-285 TNMGLILCGDIQ
+285 ANMGLILCGDIRA
-297 SDSLR
+297 DSLR
-302 PLLERTFGTLRASGE
+302 PLLERTFGSLQASGE
-317 IFTPTPRAQLRDFTH
+317 SFTPTPVARLRDFTH
-332 MPVLRLKVPV
+332 MPLLRLKVPV
-342 PIVKI
+342 PLVKI

-356 EKSKDYAAFQVLASM
+356 EKSDDYAAFQVVASM
-371 LTNEEKTGLIDSLMT
+371 LTNEEKTGLIDSLVT

-418 RKKAEKLC
+418 RKKAEKRC
-426 LEQIEKL
+426 QEQIDKL
-433 KRGQFSDAAL
+433 KQGLFSEASL
-443 QATKLTLKR
+443 QATKLALQR
-452 NAEMAMENIGGRSTA
+452 DAERAMESVSGRSTA

-476 SWERVA
+476 AWERVS
-482 GRGAS
+482 GRAAS
-487 IDSVSREDV
+487 IGRVSREDV
-496 MRVAQKYLND
+496 MRVARQYLNG

-527 YKPVKPK
+527 YKPVTPK
-534 NAGKQSA
+534 NAGRQSA
-541 YATAIEQ
+541 YAAAIEQ
-548 EPVSSATPR
+548 EPYPSAAPR
-557 TLDLDKDAACTP
+557 TLDLDKDAVCTP

-578 VNNPQNDVFT
+578 VPNRQNDVFT
-588 LQLIYRRGF
+588 LQLIYHRGF
-597 RKDRRLSPM
+597 RNDNRLSAM
-606 AEYLNVIGTASHAKH
+606 AEYLNAIGTVDHDKH
-621 AFGNLLRRYGAT
+621 DFANLLRRYGAT
-633 LSAEASASDVTLTL
+633 LTAEASTSDVTLTL

-652 YFKEAVGL
+652 YLQEAVGL
-660 LHEFLT
+660 IHEFLIA
-666 SPKADK
+666 PKGDK
-672 KRFDALVK
+672 KQFDALVK
-680 STKLGQRTLFK
+680 ATRLREHTSFK
-691 QNSNIARIVLQK
+691 QNSNIARMVLQR
-703 IAFGESSD
+703 IAFGDGSD
-711 YLNRISAK
+711 YLNRVTATTLKKI
-719 ALREMG
+719 G
-725 GDSLVSVFKNL
+725 GDSLVSVFRNL

-744 YCGSLKT
+744 YCGSRKP
-751 KELENILKDNIP
+751 KDIENILKDNIP
-763 VDKVTQSW
+763 IDEVDQAW
-771 TPSGIR
+771 TSDSMQ
-777 LQPVKENTVYI
+777 LQPVRENTVYI

-800 SYEQTTPMP
+800 SYAQTAPLP

-817 RLWATY
+817 RLWSTY

-843 YSAHGYAM
+843 YSAHGYRI
-851 TPDLLTHGSEPCGY
+851 TPDLLTGGSQCCGY

-877 TTTLLLDSLLSNMPL
+877 TTTLLLDSLLSDMPL
-892 RDAQVETASHAIVN
+892 RSAQVEAARHAIVN

-913 AMRQIGADV
+913 TMRQVGAEV
-922 ASLRLLGYN
+922 ADLRLHGYV
-931 QDPDADL
+931 QDPDAAIL
-938 IQSLAPMTASD
+938 KALAPMTPSD
-949 LMSFCREHIQSRPRA
+949 LMRFYRENIQSRPRA
-964 FFIVGNKKLLDMKL
+964 IFIVGNKKMLDMKRL
-978 LSRIGKVVELKKGE
+978 GKLGKIVILKKADL
-992 TYR
+992 YK

>member
-1 MSAGCGPCARFLSPA
+1 MKKFYLFFLLFLSGQ
-16 RFCAMAF
+16 
-23 TPSIKVLIMKK
+23 L
-34 LSLSFLLLFFFEGL
+34 
-48 FVQDTF
+48 F
-54 AQRPSLSTFTL
+54 AQRPSLTSFTL
-65 SNGMTVWLNED
+65 SNGLTVWLNED

-125 WLDSIS
+125 WLDSI
-131 AQYDLLAKTTDAT
+131 AAEYDRLAKTTDAT
-144 RRLAIQRHINDLS
+144 RRIAIQRHINELS
-157 IHAADYAIPN
+157 IRAADYAIPN
-167 EFGNLTD
+167 EFGNLID

-185 SFDETVFHNS
+185 SFDETVFHNT

-235 DNLLAFTAE
+235 DNLLASTAE

-252 GTPYAYPILGATDS
+252 GTPYAYPIIGATDS
-266 LKNPRLSEMMR
+266 LKNPRLTEMMR
-277 FFHERYVP
+277 FFRERYVP
-285 TNMGLILCGDIQ
+285 TNMGLILCGDIRA
-297 SDSLR
+297 DSLR

-317 IFTPTPRAQLRDFTH
+317 RFTPTPVARLRDFTH
-332 MPVLRLKVPV
+332 MPLLRLKVPV
-342 PIVKI
+342 PLVKI

-356 EKSKDYAAFQVLASM
+356 EKSDDYAAFQVVASM
-371 LTNEEKTGLIDSLMT
+371 LTNEEKTGLIDSLVT
-386 SSRLLF
+386 SSRLFF
-392 ARGMGYSFKD
+392 ARGMGYSFKE

-418 RKKAEKLC
+418 RKKAEKRC
-426 LEQIEKL
+426 LEQIDKL
-433 KRGQFSDAAL
+433 KQGRFSEASL

-452 NAEMAMENIGGRSTA
+452 DAERAMESVSGRSTA

-476 SWERVA
+476 AWERVT
-482 GRGAS
+482 GRAAS
-487 IDSVSREDV
+487 IGRVSREDV
-496 MRVAQKYLND
+496 MRVARQYLND

-527 YKPVKPK
+527 YKPVTPK
-534 NAGKQSA
+534 NAGRQSA
-541 YATAIEQ
+541 YAVAIGQ
-548 EPVSSATPR
+548 EPYPSAAPR

-578 VNNPQNDVFT
+578 VSNHQNDVFT

-597 RKDRRLSPM
+597 RKDSRLAPM
-606 AEYLNVIGTASHAKH
+606 ADYLNSIGTEAHDKH

-633 LSAEASASDVTLTL
+633 LSAEASPTVVTLTL

-652 YFKEAVGL
+652 YFKETVGL
-660 LHEFLT
+660 LHEFLN

-672 KRFDALVK
+672 EQFKALVK
-680 STKLGQRTLFK
+680 STRLDERTLFR
-691 QNSNIARIVLQK
+691 QNSNIAEMVVQQ
-703 IAFGESSD
+703 IAMGDSSD
-711 YLNRISAK
+711 YLQRTTA
-719 ALREMG
+719 RELKNLG

-744 YCGSLKT
+744 YCGSRKP
-751 KELENILKDNIP
+751 KDVENILKDNIS
-763 VDKVTQSW
+763 VDAVDLAW
-771 TPSGIR
+771 TAGSIR
-777 LQPVKENTVYI
+777 LRPVMENTVYI

-800 SYEQTTPMP
+800 SYVQTAPMP
-809 TARDRAQL
+809 SAADRARL
-817 RLWATY
+817 RLWGSY

-843 YSAHGYAM
+843 YSAYGYSI
-851 TPDLLTHGSEPCGY
+851 TSDLLTHGALPCGY

-877 TTTLLLDSLLSNMPL
+877 TTTLLLDSLLSDMPL
-892 RDAQVETASHAIVN
+892 RSAQVETARHAIVN

-913 AMRQIGADV
+913 TMRQVGAEV
-922 ASLRLLGYN
+922 ADLRLHGYA
-931 QDPDADL
+931 QDPDAGIL
-938 IQSLAPMTASD
+938 KALAPMTPSD
-949 LMSFCREHIQSRPRA
+949 LMRFYRENIQSRPRA
-964 FFIVGNKKLLDMKL
+964 IYIVGNKKMLDMQRLGKL
-978 LSRIGKVVELKKGE
+978 GKIVILKKADL
-992 TYR
+992 YK

>member
-1 MSAGCGPCARFLSPA
+1 MKKFYLFFLLFLSGQ
-16 RFCAMAF
+16 
-23 TPSIKVLIMKK
+23 L
-34 LSLSFLLLFFFEGL
+34 
-48 FVQDTF
+48 F
-54 AQRPSLSTFTL
+54 AQRPSLTSFTL
-65 SNGMTVWLNED
+65 SNGLTVWLNED

-125 WLDSIS
+125 WLDSI
-131 AQYDLLAKTTDAT
+131 AAEYDRLAKTTDAT
-144 RRLAIQRHINDLS
+144 RRIAIQRHINELS
-157 IHAADYAIPN
+157 IRAADYAIPN
-167 EFGNLTD
+167 EFGNLID

-185 SFDETVFHNS
+185 SFDETVFHNT

-235 DNLLAFTAE
+235 DNLLASTAE

-252 GTPYAYPILGATDS
+252 GTPYAYPIIGATDS
-266 LKNPRLSEMMR
+266 LKNPRLTEMMR
-277 FFHERYVP
+277 FFRERYVP
-285 TNMGLILCGDIQ
+285 TNMGLILCGDIRA
-297 SDSLR
+297 DSLR

-317 IFTPTPRAQLRDFTH
+317 SFTPTPVARLRDFTH
-332 MPVLRLKVPV
+332 MPLLRLKVPV
-342 PIVKI
+342 PLVKI

-356 EKSKDYAAFQVLASM
+356 EKSDDYAAFQVVASM
-371 LTNEEKTGLIDSLMT
+371 LTNEEKTGLIDSLVT

-418 RKKAEKLC
+418 RKKAEKRC
-426 LEQIEKL
+426 LEQIDKL
-433 KRGQFSDAAL
+433 KQGRFSEASL
-443 QATKLTLKR
+443 QATKLTLQR
-452 NAEMAMENIGGRSTA
+452 DAERAMESVSGRSTA

-476 SWERVA
+476 AWERVT
-482 GRGAS
+482 GRAAS
-487 IDSVSREDV
+487 IGRVSREDV
-496 MRVAQKYLND
+496 MRVARQYLND

-527 YKPVKPK
+527 YKPVTPK
-534 NAGKQSA
+534 NAGRQSA
-541 YATAIEQ
+541 YAAAIEQ
-548 EPVSSATPR
+548 EPYPSAAPR
-557 TLDLDKDAACTP
+557 TLDLDKDAVCTP

-578 VNNPQNDVFT
+578 VSNLQNDVFT

-597 RKDRRLSPM
+597 RKDSRLAPM
-606 AEYLNVIGTASHAKH
+606 ADYLNSIGTEAHDKH

-633 LSAEASASDVTLTL
+633 LSAEASPTDVTLTL

-652 YFKEAVGL
+652 YFKETVGL
-660 LHEFLT
+660 LHEFLN

-672 KRFDALVK
+672 EQFKALVK
-680 STKLGQRTLFK
+680 STRLDERTLFR
-691 QNSNIARIVLQK
+691 QNSNIAEMVVQQ
-703 IAFGESSD
+703 IAMGDSSD
-711 YLNRISAK
+711 YLQRTTA
-719 ALREMG
+719 RELKNLG

-744 YCGSLKT
+744 YCGSRKP
-751 KELENILKDNIP
+751 KDVENILKDKIS
-763 VDKVTQSW
+763 VDAVDQAW
-771 TPSGIR
+771 TAGSIR
-777 LQPVKENTVYI
+777 LRPVMENTVYI

-800 SYEQTTPMP
+800 SYVQTAPMP
-809 TARDRAQL
+809 SAADRARL
-817 RLWATY
+817 RLWGSY

-843 YSAHGYAM
+843 YSAYGYRI
-851 TPDLLTHGSEPCGY
+851 TSDLLTHGTLPCGY

-877 TTTLLLDSLLSNMPL
+877 TTTLLLDSLLSDMPL
-892 RDAQVETASHAIVN
+892 RSAQVETARHAIVN

-913 AMRQIGADV
+913 TMRQIGAEV
-922 ASLRLLGYN
+922 ADLRLHGYA
-931 QDPDADL
+931 QDPEAGIL
-938 IQSLAPMTASD
+938 KALAPMTASD
-949 LMSFCREHIQSRPRA
+949 LMRFYRANIQSRPRA
-964 FFIVGNKKLLDMKL
+964 IFIVGNKKMLDMKRL
-978 LSRIGKVVELKKGE
+978 GKLGKIVILKKADL
-992 TYR
+992 YK

>member
-1 MSAGCGPCARFLSPA
+1 
-16 RFCAMAF
+16 
-23 TPSIKVLIMKK
+23 MKK
-34 LSLSFLLLFFFEGL
+34 LYIFFLLLLSGQL
-48 FVQDTF
+48 F
-54 AQRPSLSTFTL
+54 ARRPSLTTFTL

-111 TQKIGTTDYAKEKP
+111 TQKIGTIDYAKEKP

-131 AQYDLLAKTTDAT
+131 VQYDCLAKTTDAVQ
-144 RRLAIQRHINDLS
+144 RLAIQHHINDLS

-167 EFGNLTD
+167 EFGNLID

-195 FSPQYIRQW
+195 FSPQYICQW

-213 DPVFRLFQG
+213 DPVFRLFQS

-235 DNLLAFTAE
+235 DNLLASTAG

-252 GTPYAYPILGATDS
+252 GTPYAYPIIGATDS

-277 FFHERYVP
+277 FFRERYVP

-297 SDSLR
+297 ADSLR
-302 PLLERTFGTLRASGE
+302 PLLERTFGTLRASGDT
-317 IFTPTPRAQLRDFTH
+317 FTPTPAARLHDFTH
-332 MPVLRLKVPV
+332 MPVLRLKVPI

-386 SSRLLF
+386 SSRVLF
-392 ARGMGYSFKD
+392 ATGMGYNFKD

-433 KRGQFSDAAL
+433 KLGQFSEAVL

-452 NAEMAMENIGGRSTA
+452 NAEMAMESISGRSKA

-476 SWERVA
+476 AWDKVA
-482 GRGAS
+482 HRGAV
-487 IDSVSREDV
+487 IDSVSRGDV
-496 MRVAQKYLND
+496 MRAAKKYLND
-506 DCLRLAKK
+506 DCLRLAKR

-534 NAGKQSA
+534 NADRQSA
-541 YATAIEQ
+541 YAAAIRQ
-548 EPVSSATPR
+548 EPVPSASPR
-557 TLDLDKDAACTP
+557 TIDLDKDAAHTA
-569 LSKLVNLYT
+569 LSKWVNLYT
-578 VNNPQNDVFT
+578 VPNLKNGIFT
-588 LQLIYRRGF
+588 LQIIYRRGS
-597 RKDRRLSPM
+597 RNDSRLKPM
-606 AEYLNVIGTASHAKH
+606 ADYLNSIGTANHDKH
-621 AFGNLLRRYGAT
+621 VFGNLLRRYGAT
-633 LSAEASASDVTLTL
+633 LSAEASPTDVTLTL

-652 YFKEAVGL
+652 YFNEAVSL

-666 SPKADK
+666 IPKADK
-672 KRFDALVK
+672 KQFDALVK
-680 STKLGQRTLFK
+680 STKLDEHTMFR

-703 IAFGESSD
+703 IAFGDGSD
-711 YLNRISAK
+711 YLNRVTAK
-719 ALREMG
+719 ELGKMG
-725 GDSLVSVFKNL
+725 GDSLVSVFRNL
-736 QHCQTDIV
+736 QYCQTDIV
-744 YCGSLKT
+744 YCGSLNT
-751 KELENILKDNIP
+751 NDVENILKDNIS
-763 VDKVTQSW
+763 VDKVNLPW
-771 TPSGIR
+771 RPSNFRI
-777 LQPVKENTVYI
+777 QPVKENTVFI

-800 SYEQTTPMP
+800 SYEQTAPMP
-809 TARDRAQL
+809 TAKDRAQL
-817 RLWATY
+817 RLWGSY

-828 QSVLFQEVREFRALA
+828 QSVLFQEIREFRALA
-843 YSAHGYAM
+843 YSAHGYTI
-851 TPDLLTHGSEPCGY
+851 TPDLLTRGSEPCGY
-865 VSQIGTQADKAM
+865 VSQIGTQADKVM

-892 RDAQVETASHAIVN
+892 RSVQVEAASHAIVN

-913 AMRQIGADV
+913 TMRQIGADV
-922 ASLRLLGYN
+922 AFLRMLGYTH
-931 QDPDADL
+931 DPDADIL
-938 IQSLAPMTASD
+938 NALAPLTSYD
-949 LMSFCREHIQSRPRA
+949 LMKFYQQNIQFRPRA
-964 FFIVGNKKLLDMKL
+964 TFIVGNKKMLDMKR
-978 LSRIGKVVELKKGE
+978 LSRLGKIVEVKKE
-992 TYR
+992 EIFK

>member
-1 MSAGCGPCARFLSPA
+1 
-16 RFCAMAF
+16 MAF
-23 TPSIKVLIMKK
+23 TPSIKVQTMKK
-34 LSLSFLLLFFFEGL
+34 LSLFFFLLLFSAQL
-48 FVQDTF
+48 S
-54 AQRPSLSTFTL
+54 AQRPSVTSFTL
-65 SNGMTVWLNED
+65 SNGMTVWLSED
-76 HAQPKVFG
+76 HAQPKIFG

-131 AQYDLLAKTTDAT
+131 AQYDRLAKTTDAAQ
-144 RRLAIQRHINDLS
+144 RLAIQRHINDLS

-167 EFGNLTD
+167 EFGSLID
-174 RFGGTG
+174 HFGGTG

-222 ELETVYEEKNMYT
+222 ELETVYEEKNMYA
-235 DNLLAFTAE
+235 DNLLASTAE

-252 GTPYAYPILGATDS
+252 GTPYAYPIIGATDS

-277 FFHERYVP
+277 FFRERYVP

-297 SDSLR
+297 TDSLR
-302 PLLERTFGTLRASGE
+302 PLLERTFGTLRASTE
-317 IFTPTPRAQLRDFTH
+317 TFTPTPRARLRDFTH

-347 GGRIWQMPD
+347 GGRIWQTPS
-356 EKSKDYAAFQVLASM
+356 EASSDYAAFQVLAAM
-371 LTNEEKTGLIDSLMT
+371 LTNDESTGLIDSLMT
-386 SSRLLF
+386 SSRVLF
-392 ARGMGYSFKD
+392 ARGMGYNFKD

-418 RKKAEKLC
+418 RKKAERLC
-426 LEQIEKL
+426 LDQIDKL
-433 KRGQFSDAAL
+433 KHGLFSDAAL

-452 NAEMAMENIGGRSTA
+452 NAEMAMENIDGRSTA

-476 SWERVA
+476 SWNEVA
-482 GRGAS
+482 DRGAS

-534 NAGKQSA
+534 NADKQSA
-541 YATAIEQ
+541 YAEAIEQ
-548 EPVSSATPR
+548 ESTPSATPR
-557 TLDLDKDAACTP
+557 TLDLEKDAMSTP
-569 LSKLVNLYT
+569 LSRLVNLYT

-597 RKDRRLSPM
+597 RKDKRLEPM
-606 AEYLNVIGTASHAKH
+606 ADYLNSIGTVNHDKH
-621 AFGNLLRRYGAT
+621 AFGNLLRSYGAT
-633 LSAEASASDVTLTL
+633 LSAEASANDVTLKL

-652 YFKEAVGL
+652 YFNKSVAL

-666 SPKADK
+666 APKADK
-672 KRFDALVK
+672 KQFDALVK
-680 STKLGQRTLFK
+680 STKLGDRTMFK

-703 IAFGESSD
+703 IVFGDSSD
-711 YLNRISAK
+711 YLNRITAK
-719 ALREMG
+719 ELKKID
-725 GDSLVSVFKNL
+725 GDSLVSIFKNL
-736 QHCQTDIV
+736 QHCQMDIV

-751 KELENILKDNIP
+751 KDIENILKDNIS
-763 VDKVTQSW
+763 VDKVDQAW
-771 TPSGIR
+771 TPSSLP
-777 LQPVKENTVYI
+777 LQPVKENTIYI

-800 SYEQTTPMP
+800 SYEQTASMP
-809 TARDRAQL
+809 TSKDRAQL
-817 RLWATY
+817 RLWSTY

-843 YSAHGYAM
+843 YSAHGYALL
-851 TPDLLTHGSEPCGY
+851 PDLLTRGAEPCCY

-877 TTTLLLDSLLSNMPL
+877 TTTLLLDSLLTHMPL
-892 RDAQVETASHAIVN
+892 RSEQVEAASHAIVN

-913 AMRQIGADV
+913 TMRQIGSDV
-922 ASLRLLGYN
+922 ATLRLYGYSH
-931 QDPDADL
+931 DPDADI
-938 IQSLAPMTASD
+938 IQALAPLTSSD
-949 LMSFCREHIQSRPRA
+949 LMKFYQQQIRSRPHA
-964 FFIVGNKKLLDMKL
+964 IFIVGNKKMLDMKR
-978 LSRIGKVVELKKGE
+978 LSKIGKIVELKKE
-992 TYR
+992 DVYKR

>member
-1 MSAGCGPCARFLSPA
+1 MKKFYLFFLLFLSGQ
-16 RFCAMAF
+16 
-23 TPSIKVLIMKK
+23 L
-34 LSLSFLLLFFFEGL
+34 
-48 FVQDTF
+48 F
-54 AQRPSLSTFTL
+54 AQRPSLTSFTL
-65 SNGMTVWLNED
+65 SNGLTVWLNED

-125 WLDSIS
+125 WLDSI
-131 AQYDLLAKTTDAT
+131 AAEYDRLAKTTDAT
-144 RRLAIQRHINDLS
+144 RRIAIQRHINELS
-157 IHAADYAIPN
+157 IRAADYAIPN
-167 EFGNLTD
+167 EFGNLID

-185 SFDETVFHNS
+185 SFDETVFHNT

-235 DNLLAFTAE
+235 DNLLASTAE

-252 GTPYAYPILGATDS
+252 GTPYAYPIIGATDS
-266 LKNPRLSEMMR
+266 LKNPRLTEMMR
-277 FFHERYVP
+277 FFRERYVP
-285 TNMGLILCGDIQ
+285 TNMGLILCGDIRA
-297 SDSLR
+297 DSLR

-317 IFTPTPRAQLRDFTH
+317 SFTPTPVARLRDFTH
-332 MPVLRLKVPV
+332 MPLLRLKVPV
-342 PIVKI
+342 PLVKI

-356 EKSKDYAAFQVLASM
+356 EKSDDYAAFQVVASM
-371 LTNEEKTGLIDSLMT
+371 LTNEEKTGLIDSLVT

-418 RKKAEKLC
+418 RKKAEKRC
-426 LEQIEKL
+426 LEQIDKL
-433 KRGQFSDAAL
+433 KQGRFSEASL
-443 QATKLTLKR
+443 QATKLTLQR
-452 NAEMAMENIGGRSTA
+452 DAERAMESVSGRSTA

-476 SWERVA
+476 AWERVT
-482 GRGAS
+482 GRAAS
-487 IDSVSREDV
+487 IGRVSREDV
-496 MRVAQKYLND
+496 MRVARQYLND

-527 YKPVKPK
+527 YKPVTPK
-534 NAGKQSA
+534 NAGRQSA
-541 YATAIEQ
+541 YAAAIEQ
-548 EPVSSATPR
+548 EPYPSAAPR
-557 TLDLDKDAACTP
+557 TLDLDKDAVCTP

-578 VNNPQNDVFT
+578 VSNLQNDVFT

-597 RKDRRLSPM
+597 RKDSRLAPM
-606 AEYLNVIGTASHAKH
+606 ADYLNSIGTEAHDKH

-633 LSAEASASDVTLTL
+633 LSAEASPTDVTLTL

-652 YFKEAVGL
+652 YFKETVGL
-660 LHEFLT
+660 LHEFLN

-672 KRFDALVK
+672 EQFKALVK
-680 STKLGQRTLFK
+680 STRLDERTLFR
-691 QNSNIARIVLQK
+691 QNSNIAEMVVQQ
-703 IAFGESSD
+703 IAMGDSSD
-711 YLNRISAK
+711 YLQRTTA
-719 ALREMG
+719 RELKNLG

-744 YCGSLKT
+744 YCGSRKP
-751 KELENILKDNIP
+751 KDVENILKDKIS
-763 VDKVTQSW
+763 VDAVDQAW
-771 TPSGIR
+771 TAGSIR
-777 LQPVKENTVYI
+777 LRPVMENTVYI

-800 SYEQTTPMP
+800 SYVQTAPMP
-809 TARDRAQL
+809 SAADRARL
-817 RLWATY
+817 RLWGSY

-843 YSAHGYAM
+843 YSAYGYRI
-851 TPDLLTHGSEPCGY
+851 TSDLLTHGTLSCGY

-877 TTTLLLDSLLSNMPL
+877 TTTLLLDSLLSDMPL
-892 RDAQVETASHAIVN
+892 RSAQVETARHAIVN

-913 AMRQIGADV
+913 TMRQIGAEV
-922 ASLRLLGYN
+922 ADLRLHGYA
-931 QDPDADL
+931 QDPDAAIL
-938 IQSLAPMTASD
+938 KALAPMTPSD
-949 LMSFCREHIQSRPRA
+949 LMRFYRGNIQSRPRA
-964 FFIVGNKKLLDMKL
+964 IFIVGNKKMLDMKRL
-978 LSRIGKVVELKKGE
+978 GKLGKIVILKK
-992 TYR
+992 TDLYK

>member
-1 MSAGCGPCARFLSPA
+1 MKKFYLFFLLFLSGQ
-16 RFCAMAF
+16 
-23 TPSIKVLIMKK
+23 L
-34 LSLSFLLLFFFEGL
+34 
-48 FVQDTF
+48 F
-54 AQRPSLSTFTL
+54 AQRPSLTSFTL
-65 SNGMTVWLNED
+65 SNGLTVWLNED

-125 WLDSIS
+125 WLDSI
-131 AQYDLLAKTTDAT
+131 AAEYDRLAKTTDAT
-144 RRLAIQRHINDLS
+144 RRIAIQRHINELS
-157 IHAADYAIPN
+157 IRAADYAIPN
-167 EFGNLTD
+167 EFGNLID

-185 SFDETVFHNS
+185 SFDETVFHNT

-235 DNLLAFTAE
+235 DNLLASTAE

-252 GTPYAYPILGATDS
+252 GTPYAYPIIGATDS
-266 LKNPRLSEMMR
+266 LKNPRLTEMMR
-277 FFHERYVP
+277 FFRERYVP
-285 TNMGLILCGDIQ
+285 TNMGLILCGDIRA
-297 SDSLR
+297 DSLR

-317 IFTPTPRAQLRDFTH
+317 RFTPTPVARLRDFTH
-332 MPVLRLKVPV
+332 MPLLRLKVPV
-342 PIVKI
+342 PLVKI

-356 EKSKDYAAFQVLASM
+356 EKSDDYAAFQVVASM
-371 LTNEEKTGLIDSLMT
+371 LTNEEKTGLIDSLVT
-386 SSRLLF
+386 SSRLFF
-392 ARGMGYSFKD
+392 ARGMGYSFKE

-418 RKKAEKLC
+418 RKKAEKRC
-426 LEQIEKL
+426 LEQIDKL
-433 KRGQFSDAAL
+433 KQGRFSEASL

-452 NAEMAMENIGGRSTA
+452 DAERAMESVSGRSTA

-476 SWERVA
+476 AWERVT
-482 GRGAS
+482 GRAAS
-487 IDSVSREDV
+487 IGRVSREDV
-496 MRVAQKYLND
+496 MRVARQYLND

-527 YKPVKPK
+527 YKPVTPK
-534 NAGKQSA
+534 NAGRQSA
-541 YATAIEQ
+541 YAAAIGQ
-548 EPVSSATPR
+548 EPYPSAAPR
-557 TLDLDKDAACTP
+557 TLDLDKDAVCTP

-578 VNNPQNDVFT
+578 VSNHQNDVFT

-597 RKDRRLSPM
+597 RKDSRLAPM
-606 AEYLNVIGTASHAKH
+606 ADYLNSIGTEAHDKH

-633 LSAEASASDVTLTL
+633 LSAEASPTDVTLTL

-652 YFKEAVGL
+652 YFKETVGL
-660 LHEFLT
+660 LHEFLN

-672 KRFDALVK
+672 EQFKALVK
-680 STKLGQRTLFK
+680 STRLDERTLFR
-691 QNSNIARIVLQK
+691 QNSNIAEMVVQQ
-703 IAFGESSD
+703 IAMGDSSD
-711 YLNRISAK
+711 YLQRTTA
-719 ALREMG
+719 RELKNLG

-744 YCGSLKT
+744 YCGSRKP
-751 KELENILKDNIP
+751 KDVENILKDKIS
-763 VDKVTQSW
+763 VDAVDQAW
-771 TPSGIR
+771 TAGSIR
-777 LQPVKENTVYI
+777 LRPVMENTVYI

-800 SYEQTTPMP
+800 SYVQTAPMP
-809 TARDRAQL
+809 SAADRARL
-817 RLWATY
+817 RLWGSY

-843 YSAHGYAM
+843 YSAYGYRI
-851 TPDLLTHGSEPCGY
+851 TSDLLTHGTLSCGY

-877 TTTLLLDSLLSNMPL
+877 TTTLLLDSLLSDMPL
-892 RDAQVETASHAIVN
+892 RSAQVETARHAIVN

-913 AMRQIGADV
+913 TMRQIGAEV
-922 ASLRLLGYN
+922 ADLRLHGYA
-931 QDPDADL
+931 QDPDAAIL
-938 IQSLAPMTASD
+938 KALAPMTPSD
-949 LMSFCREHIQSRPRA
+949 LMRFYRGNIQSRPRA
-964 FFIVGNKKLLDMKL
+964 IFIVGNKKMLDMKRL
-978 LSRIGKVVELKKGE
+978 GKLGKIVILKKADI
-992 TYR
+992 YK

>member
-1 MSAGCGPCARFLSPA
+1 
-16 RFCAMAF
+16 
-23 TPSIKVLIMKK
+23 MKK
-34 LSLSFLLLFFFEGL
+34 FYLFFLLVLSGQL
-48 FVQDTF
+48 F
-54 AQRPSLSTFTL
+54 AQRPSLTSFTL
-65 SNGMTVWLNED
+65 SNGLTVWLNED

-125 WLDSIS
+125 WLDSI
-131 AQYDLLAKTTDAT
+131 AAEYDRLVKTTDAT
-144 RRLAIQRHINDLS
+144 RRLAIQRHINELS
-157 IHAADYAIPN
+157 IRAADYAIPN
-167 EFGNLTD
+167 EFGNLID

-185 SFDETVFHNS
+185 SFDETVFHNT

-235 DNLLAFTAE
+235 DNLLASTAE

-252 GTPYAYPILGATDS
+252 GTPYAYPIIGATDS
-266 LKNPRLSEMMR
+266 LKNPRLTEMMR
-277 FFHERYVP
+277 FFRERYVP
-285 TNMGLILCGDIQ
+285 TNMGLILCGDIRA
-297 SDSLR
+297 DSLR

-317 IFTPTPRAQLRDFTH
+317 RFTPTPVARLRDFTH
-332 MPVLRLKVPV
+332 MPLLRLKMPV
-342 PIVKI
+342 PLVKI

-356 EKSKDYAAFQVLASM
+356 EKSDDYAAFQVVASM
-371 LTNEEKTGLIDSLMT
+371 LTNEEKTGLIDSLVT

-411 PRLPFGS
+411 PRLPFDS
-418 RKKAEKLC
+418 RKKAEKRC
-426 LEQIEKL
+426 LEQIDKL
-433 KRGQFSDAAL
+433 KQGLFSEASL
-443 QATKLTLKR
+443 QATKLTLQR
-452 NAEMAMENIGGRSTA
+452 DAARAMESVSGRSTA

-476 SWERVA
+476 AWERVA
-482 GRGAS
+482 GRAAS
-487 IDSVSREDV
+487 IGRVSREDV
-496 MRVAQKYLND
+496 MRVARQYLND

-527 YKPVKPK
+527 YKPVTPK
-534 NAGKQSA
+534 NAGRQSA
-541 YATAIEQ
+541 YAVAIGQ
-548 EPVSSATPR
+548 EPYPSATPR
-557 TLDLDKDAACTP
+557 PLDLDKDAACTP

-578 VNNPQNDVFT
+578 VSNHQNDVFT

-597 RKDRRLSPM
+597 RKDSRLAPM
-606 AEYLNVIGTASHAKH
+606 ADYLNSIGTEAHDKH

-633 LSAEASASDVTLTL
+633 LSAEASPTDVTLTL

-652 YFKEAVGL
+652 YFKETVGL
-660 LHEFLT
+660 LHEFLN

-672 KRFDALVK
+672 EQFKALVK
-680 STKLGQRTLFK
+680 STRLDERTLFR
-691 QNSNIARIVLQK
+691 QNSNIAEMVVQQ
-703 IAFGESSD
+703 IAMGDSSD
-711 YLNRISAK
+711 YLQRTTA
-719 ALREMG
+719 RELKNLG

-744 YCGSLKT
+744 YCGSRKP
-751 KELENILKDNIP
+751 KDVENILKDNIS
-763 VDKVTQSW
+763 VDAVDLAW
-771 TPSGIR
+771 TAGSIR
-777 LQPVKENTVYI
+777 LRPVMENTVYI

-800 SYEQTTPMP
+800 SYVQTAPMP
-809 TARDRAQL
+809 SAADRARL
-817 RLWATY
+817 RLWGSY

-843 YSAHGYAM
+843 YSAYGYRI
-851 TPDLLTHGSEPCGY
+851 TSDLLTHGTLPCGY

-877 TTTLLLDSLLSNMPL
+877 TTMLLLDSLLSDMPL
-892 RDAQVETASHAIVN
+892 RSAQVETARHAIVN

-913 AMRQIGADV
+913 TMRQIGAEV
-922 ASLRLLGYN
+922 ADLRLHGYA
-931 QDPDADL
+931 QDPDAGIL
-938 IQSLAPMTASD
+938 KALAPMTASD
-949 LMSFCREHIQSRPRA
+949 LMRFYRGNIQSRPRA
-964 FFIVGNKKLLDMKL
+964 IFIVGNKKMLDMKRL
-978 LSRIGKVVELKKGE
+978 GKLGKIVILKKADI
-992 TYR
+992 YK

>member
-1 MSAGCGPCARFLSPA
+1 MKKFYLFFLLFLSGQ
-16 RFCAMAF
+16 
-23 TPSIKVLIMKK
+23 L
-34 LSLSFLLLFFFEGL
+34 
-48 FVQDTF
+48 F
-54 AQRPSLSTFTL
+54 AQRPSLTSFTL
-65 SNGMTVWLNED
+65 SNGLTVWLNED

-125 WLDSIS
+125 WLDSI
-131 AQYDLLAKTTDAT
+131 AAEYDRLAKTTDAT
-144 RRLAIQRHINDLS
+144 RRIAIQRHINELS
-157 IHAADYAIPN
+157 IRAADYAIPN
-167 EFGNLTD
+167 EFGNLID

-185 SFDETVFHNS
+185 SFDETVFHNT

-235 DNLLAFTAE
+235 DNLLASTAE

-252 GTPYAYPILGATDS
+252 GTPYAYPIIGATDS
-266 LKNPRLSEMMR
+266 LKNPRLTEMMR
-277 FFHERYVP
+277 FFRERYVP
-285 TNMGLILCGDIQ
+285 TNMGLILCGDIRA
-297 SDSLR
+297 DSLR

-317 IFTPTPRAQLRDFTH
+317 SFTPTPVARLRDFTH
-332 MPVLRLKVPV
+332 MPLLRLKVPV
-342 PIVKI
+342 PLVKI

-356 EKSKDYAAFQVLASM
+356 EKSDDYAAFQVVASM
-371 LTNEEKTGLIDSLMT
+371 LTNEEKTGLIDSLVT

-392 ARGMGYSFKD
+392 ARGMGYSFKE

-418 RKKAEKLC
+418 RKKAEKRC
-426 LEQIEKL
+426 LEQIDKL
-433 KRGQFSDAAL
+433 KQGRFSEASL

-452 NAEMAMENIGGRSTA
+452 DAERAMESVSGRSTA

-476 SWERVA
+476 AWERVT
-482 GRGAS
+482 GRAAS
-487 IDSVSREDV
+487 IGRVSREDV
-496 MRVAQKYLND
+496 MRVARQYLND

-527 YKPVKPK
+527 YKPVTPK
-534 NAGKQSA
+534 NAGRQSA
-541 YATAIEQ
+541 YAVAIGQ
-548 EPVSSATPR
+548 EPYPSAVPR
-557 TLDLDKDAACTP
+557 TLDLDKDAVCTP

-578 VNNPQNDVFT
+578 VPNHQNDVFT

-597 RKDRRLSPM
+597 RKDSRLAPM
-606 AEYLNVIGTASHAKH
+606 ADYLNSIGTEAHDKH

-633 LSAEASASDVTLTL
+633 LSAEASPTDVTLTL

-652 YFKEAVGL
+652 YFKETVGL
-660 LHEFLT
+660 LHEFLN

-672 KRFDALVK
+672 EQFKALVK
-680 STKLGQRTLFK
+680 STRLDERTLFR
-691 QNSNIARIVLQK
+691 QNSNIAEMVVQQ
-703 IAFGESSD
+703 IAMGDSSD
-711 YLNRISAK
+711 YLQRTTA
-719 ALREMG
+719 RELKNLG

-744 YCGSLKT
+744 YCGSRKP
-751 KELENILKDNIP
+751 KDIENILKDNIS
-763 VDKVTQSW
+763 VDAVDLAW
-771 TPSGIR
+771 TAGSIR
-777 LQPVKENTVYI
+777 LRPVMENTVYI

-800 SYEQTTPMP
+800 SYVQTAPMP
-809 TARDRAQL
+809 SAADRARL
-817 RLWATY
+817 RLWGSY

-843 YSAHGYAM
+843 YSAYGYRI
-851 TPDLLTHGSEPCGY
+851 TSDLLTHGTLPCGY

-877 TTTLLLDSLLSNMPL
+877 TTTLLLDSLLSDMPL
-892 RDAQVETASHAIVN
+892 RSAQVETARHAIVN

-913 AMRQIGADV
+913 TMRQIGAEV
-922 ASLRLLGYN
+922 ADLRLHGYA
-931 QDPDADL
+931 QDPEAGIL
-938 IQSLAPMTASD
+938 KALAPMTASD
-949 LMSFCREHIQSRPRA
+949 LMRFYRANIQSRPRA
-964 FFIVGNKKLLDMKL
+964 IFIVGNKKMLDMKRL
-978 LSRIGKVVELKKGE
+978 GKLGKIVILKKADL
-992 TYR
+992 YK

>member
-1 MSAGCGPCARFLSPA
+1 MKKFYLFFLLFLSGQ
-16 RFCAMAF
+16 
-23 TPSIKVLIMKK
+23 L
-34 LSLSFLLLFFFEGL
+34 
-48 FVQDTF
+48 F
-54 AQRPSLSTFTL
+54 AQRPSLTSFTL
-65 SNGMTVWLNED
+65 SNGLTVWLNED

-125 WLDSIS
+125 WLDSI
-131 AQYDLLAKTTDAT
+131 AAEYDRLAKTTDAT
-144 RRLAIQRHINDLS
+144 RRIAIQRHINELS
-157 IHAADYAIPN
+157 IRAADYAIPN
-167 EFGNLTD
+167 EFGNLID

-185 SFDETVFHNS
+185 SFDETVFHNT

-235 DNLLAFTAE
+235 DNLLASTAE

-252 GTPYAYPILGATDS
+252 GTPYAYPIIGATDS
-266 LKNPRLSEMMR
+266 LKNPRLTEMMR
-277 FFHERYVP
+277 FFRERYVP
-285 TNMGLILCGDIQ
+285 TNMGLILCGDIRA
-297 SDSLR
+297 DSLR

-317 IFTPTPRAQLRDFTH
+317 RFTPTPVARLRDFTH
-332 MPVLRLKVPV
+332 MPLLRLKVPV
-342 PIVKI
+342 PLVKI

-356 EKSKDYAAFQVLASM
+356 EKSDDYAAFQVVASM
-371 LTNEEKTGLIDSLMT
+371 LTNDEKTGLIDSLVT

-418 RKKAEKLC
+418 RKKAEKRC
-426 LEQIEKL
+426 LEQIDKL
-433 KRGQFSDAAL
+433 KQGRFSETSL
-443 QATKLTLKR
+443 QATKLTLQR
-452 NAEMAMENIGGRSTA
+452 DAERAMESVSGRSTA

-476 SWERVA
+476 AWERVT
-482 GRGAS
+482 GRAAS
-487 IDSVSREDV
+487 IGRVSREDV
-496 MRVAQKYLND
+496 MRVARQYLND

-527 YKPVKPK
+527 YKPVTPK
-534 NAGKQSA
+534 NAGRQSA
-541 YATAIEQ
+541 YAAAIGQ
-548 EPVSSATPR
+548 EPYPSAAPR

-578 VNNPQNDVFT
+578 VPNLQNDVFT

-597 RKDRRLSPM
+597 RKDSRLAPM
-606 AEYLNVIGTASHAKH
+606 ADYLNSIGTEAHDKH

-633 LSAEASASDVTLTL
+633 LSAEASPTVVTLTL

-652 YFKEAVGL
+652 YFKETVGL
-660 LHEFLT
+660 LHEFLN

-672 KRFDALVK
+672 EQFKALVK
-680 STKLGQRTLFK
+680 STRLDERTLFR
-691 QNSNIARIVLQK
+691 QNSNIAEMVVQQ
-703 IAFGESSD
+703 IAMGDSSD
-711 YLNRISAK
+711 YLQRTTA
-719 ALREMG
+719 RELKNLG

-744 YCGSLKT
+744 YCGSRKP
-751 KELENILKDNIP
+751 KDVENILKDKIS
-763 VDKVTQSW
+763 VDAVDQAW
-771 TPSGIR
+771 TAGSIR
-777 LQPVKENTVYI
+777 LRPVMENTVYI

-800 SYEQTTPMP
+800 SYVQTAPMP
-809 TARDRAQL
+809 SAADRARL
-817 RLWATY
+817 RLWGSY

-843 YSAHGYAM
+843 YSAYGYRI
-851 TPDLLTHGSEPCGY
+851 TSDLLTHGTLSCGY

-877 TTTLLLDSLLSNMPL
+877 TTTLLLDSLLSDMPL
-892 RDAQVETASHAIVN
+892 RSAQVETARHAIVN

-913 AMRQIGADV
+913 TMRQIGAEV
-922 ASLRLLGYN
+922 ADLRLHGYA
-931 QDPDADL
+931 QDPDAAIL
-938 IQSLAPMTASD
+938 KALAPMTASD
-949 LMSFCREHIQSRPRA
+949 LMRFYRANIQSRPRA
-964 FFIVGNKKLLDMKL
+964 IFIVGNKKMLDMKRL
-978 LSRIGKVVELKKGE
+978 GKLGKIVILKKADL
-992 TYR
+992 YK

>member
-1 MSAGCGPCARFLSPA
+1 
-16 RFCAMAF
+16 
-23 TPSIKVLIMKK
+23 MKK
-34 LSLSFLLLFFFEGL
+34 FYLFFLLVLSGQL
-48 FVQDTF
+48 F
-54 AQRPSLSTFTL
+54 AQRPSLTSFTL
-65 SNGMTVWLNED
+65 SNGLTVWLNED

-125 WLDSIS
+125 WLDSI
-131 AQYDLLAKTTDAT
+131 AAEYDRLVKTTDAT
-144 RRLAIQRHINDLS
+144 RRLAIQRHINELS
-157 IHAADYAIPN
+157 IRAADYAIPN
-167 EFGNLTD
+167 EFGNLID

-185 SFDETVFHNS
+185 SFDETVFHNT

-204 CELNAERMR
+204 CELNAERLR

-235 DNLLAFTAE
+235 DNLLASTAE

-252 GTPYAYPILGATDS
+252 GTPYAYPIIGATDS
-266 LKNPRLSEMMR
+266 LKNPRLTEMMR
-277 FFHERYVP
+277 FFRERYVP
-285 TNMGLILCGDIQ
+285 TNMGLILCGDIRA
-297 SDSLR
+297 DSLR

-317 IFTPTPRAQLRDFTH
+317 SFTPTPVARLRDFTH
-332 MPVLRLKVPV
+332 MPLLRLKVPV
-342 PIVKI
+342 PLVKI

-356 EKSKDYAAFQVLASM
+356 EKSDDYAAFQVVASM
-371 LTNEEKTGLIDSLMT
+371 LTNEEKTGLIDSLVT

-418 RKKAEKLC
+418 RKKAEKRC
-426 LEQIEKL
+426 LEQIDKL
-433 KRGQFSDAAL
+433 KQGLFSEASL
-443 QATKLTLKR
+443 QATKLTLQR
-452 NAEMAMENIGGRSTA
+452 DAARAMESVSGRSTA

-476 SWERVA
+476 AWERVA
-482 GRGAS
+482 GRAAS
-487 IDSVSREDV
+487 IGRVSREDV
-496 MRVAQKYLND
+496 MRVARQYLND

-527 YKPVKPK
+527 YNPVTPK
-534 NAGKQSA
+534 NVGRQSA
-541 YATAIEQ
+541 YAVAIGQ
-548 EPVSSATPR
+548 EPYPSATPR

-578 VNNPQNDVFT
+578 VSNHQNDVFT

-597 RKDRRLSPM
+597 RKDSRLAPM
-606 AEYLNVIGTASHAKH
+606 ADYLNSIGTEAHGKQ

-633 LSAEASASDVTLTL
+633 LSAEASPTDVTLTL

-652 YFKEAVGL
+652 YFKETVGL
-660 LHEFLT
+660 LHEFLN

-672 KRFDALVK
+672 EQFKALVK
-680 STKLGQRTLFK
+680 STRLDERTLFR
-691 QNSNIARIVLQK
+691 QNSNIAEMVVQQ
-703 IAFGESSD
+703 IAMGDSSD
-711 YLNRISAK
+711 YLQRTTA
-719 ALREMG
+719 RELKNLG

-744 YCGSLKT
+744 YCGSRKP
-751 KELENILKDNIP
+751 KDVENILKDNIS
-763 VDKVTQSW
+763 VDAVDLAW
-771 TPSGIR
+771 TAGSIR
-777 LQPVKENTVYI
+777 LRPVMENTVYI

-800 SYEQTTPMP
+800 CYVQTAPMP
-809 TARDRAQL
+809 SAADRARL
-817 RLWATY
+817 RLWGSY

-843 YSAHGYAM
+843 YSAYGYRI
-851 TPDLLTHGSEPCGY
+851 TSDLLTHGTLPCGY

-877 TTTLLLDSLLSNMPL
+877 TTMLLLDSLLSDMPL
-892 RDAQVETASHAIVN
+892 RSAQVETARHAIVN

-913 AMRQIGADV
+913 TMRQIGAEV
-922 ASLRLLGYN
+922 ADLRLHGYA
-931 QDPDADL
+931 QDPDAGIL
-938 IQSLAPMTASD
+938 KALAPMTPSD
-949 LMSFCREHIQSRPRA
+949 LMRFYRANIQSRPRA
-964 FFIVGNKKLLDMKL
+964 IFIVGNKKMLDMKRL
-978 LSRIGKVVELKKGE
+978 GKLGKIVELKKADL
-992 TYR
+992 YK

>member
-1 MSAGCGPCARFLSPA
+1 MKKFYLFFLLFLSGQ
-16 RFCAMAF
+16 
-23 TPSIKVLIMKK
+23 L
-34 LSLSFLLLFFFEGL
+34 
-48 FVQDTF
+48 F
-54 AQRPSLSTFTL
+54 AQRPSLTSFTL
-65 SNGMTVWLNED
+65 SNGLTVWLNED

-125 WLDSIS
+125 WLDSI
-131 AQYDLLAKTTDAT
+131 AAEYDRLAKTTDAT
-144 RRLAIQRHINDLS
+144 RRIAIQRHINELS
-157 IHAADYAIPN
+157 IRAADYAIPN
-167 EFGNLTD
+167 EFGNLID

-185 SFDETVFHNS
+185 SFDETVFHNT

-235 DNLLAFTAE
+235 DNLLASTAE

-252 GTPYAYPILGATDS
+252 GTPYAYPIIGATDS
-266 LKNPRLSEMMR
+266 LKNPRLTEMMR
-277 FFHERYVP
+277 FFRERYVP
-285 TNMGLILCGDIQ
+285 TNMGLILCGDIRA
-297 SDSLR
+297 DSLR

-317 IFTPTPRAQLRDFTH
+317 RFTPTPVARLRDFTH
-332 MPVLRLKVPV
+332 MPLLRLKVPV
-342 PIVKI
+342 PLVKI

-356 EKSKDYAAFQVLASM
+356 EKSDDYAAFQVVASM
-371 LTNEEKTGLIDSLMT
+371 LTNEEKTGLIDSLVT
-386 SSRLLF
+386 SSRLFF
-392 ARGMGYSFKD
+392 ARGMGYSFKE

-418 RKKAEKLC
+418 RKKAEKRC
-426 LEQIEKL
+426 LEQIDKL
-433 KRGQFSDAAL
+433 KQGRFSEASL

-452 NAEMAMENIGGRSTA
+452 DAERAMESVSGRSTA

-476 SWERVA
+476 AWERVT
-482 GRGAS
+482 GRAAS
-487 IDSVSREDV
+487 IGRVSREDV
-496 MRVAQKYLND
+496 MRVARQYLND

-527 YKPVKPK
+527 YKPVTPK
-534 NAGKQSA
+534 NAGRQSA
-541 YATAIEQ
+541 YAVAIGQ
-548 EPVSSATPR
+548 EPYPSAAPR

-578 VNNPQNDVFT
+578 VSNHQNDVFT

-597 RKDRRLSPM
+597 RKDSRLAPM
-606 AEYLNVIGTASHAKH
+606 ADYLNSIGTEAHDKH

-633 LSAEASASDVTLTL
+633 LSAEASPTVVTLTL

-652 YFKEAVGL
+652 YFKETVGL
-660 LHEFLT
+660 LHEFLN

-672 KRFDALVK
+672 EQFKALVK
-680 STKLGQRTLFK
+680 STRLDERTLFR
-691 QNSNIARIVLQK
+691 QNSNIAEMVVQQ
-703 IAFGESSD
+703 IAMGDSSD
-711 YLNRISAK
+711 YLQRTTA
-719 ALREMG
+719 RELKNLG

-744 YCGSLKT
+744 YCGSRKP
-751 KELENILKDNIP
+751 KDVENILKDNIS
-763 VDKVTQSW
+763 VDAVDLAW
-771 TPSGIR
+771 TAGSIR
-777 LQPVKENTVYI
+777 LRPVMENTVYI

-800 SYEQTTPMP
+800 SYVQTAPMP
-809 TARDRAQL
+809 SAADRARL
-817 RLWATY
+817 RLWGSY

-843 YSAHGYAM
+843 YSAYGYRI
-851 TPDLLTHGSEPCGY
+851 TSDLLTHGTLPCGY

-877 TTTLLLDSLLSNMPL
+877 TTTLLLDSLLSDMPL
-892 RDAQVETASHAIVN
+892 RSAQVETARHAIVN

-913 AMRQIGADV
+913 TMRQIGAEV
-922 ASLRLLGYN
+922 ADLRLHGYA
-931 QDPDADL
+931 QDPEAGIL
-938 IQSLAPMTASD
+938 KALAPMTASD
-949 LMSFCREHIQSRPRA
+949 LMRFYRANIQSRPRA
-964 FFIVGNKKLLDMKL
+964 IFIVGNKKMLDMKRL
-978 LSRIGKVVELKKGE
+978 GKLGKIVILKKADI
-992 TYR
+992 YK

>member
-1 MSAGCGPCARFLSPA
+1 MKKFYLFFLLFLSGQ
-16 RFCAMAF
+16 
-23 TPSIKVLIMKK
+23 L
-34 LSLSFLLLFFFEGL
+34 
-48 FVQDTF
+48 F
-54 AQRPSLSTFTL
+54 AQCPSLTSFTL
-65 SNGMTVWLNED
+65 SNGLTVWINED

-125 WLDSIS
+125 WLDSI
-131 AQYDLLAKTTDAT
+131 AAEYDRLAKTTDAT
-144 RRLAIQRHINDLS
+144 RRLAIQRHINELS
-157 IHAADYAIPN
+157 IRAADYAIPN
-167 EFGNLTD
+167 EFGNLID

-185 SFDETVFHNS
+185 SFDETVFHNT

-235 DNLLAFTAE
+235 DNLLASTAE

-252 GTPYAYPILGATDS
+252 GTPYAYPIIGATDS
-266 LKNPRLSEMMR
+266 LKNPRLTEMMR
-277 FFHERYVP
+277 FFRERYVP
-285 TNMGLILCGDIQ
+285 TNMGLILCGDIRA
-297 SDSLR
+297 DSLR

-317 IFTPTPRAQLRDFTH
+317 SFTPTPVARLRDFTH
-332 MPVLRLKVPV
+332 MPLLRLKVPV
-342 PIVKI
+342 PLVKI

-356 EKSKDYAAFQVLASM
+356 EKSDDYAAFQVVASM
-371 LTNEEKTGLIDSLMT
+371 LTNDEKTGLIDSLVT

-418 RKKAEKLC
+418 RKKAEKRC
-426 LEQIEKL
+426 LEQIDKL
-433 KRGQFSDAAL
+433 KQGRFSEASL
-443 QATKLTLKR
+443 QATKLTLQR
-452 NAEMAMENIGGRSTA
+452 DAARAMESVSGRSTA

-476 SWERVA
+476 AWERVT
-482 GRGAS
+482 GRAAS
-487 IDSVSREDV
+487 IGQVSREDV
-496 MRVAQKYLND
+496 MRVARQYLND

-527 YKPVKPK
+527 YKPVTPK
-534 NAGKQSA
+534 NAGRQSA
-541 YATAIEQ
+541 YAVAIGQ
-548 EPVSSATPR
+548 EPYPSATPR

-578 VNNPQNDVFT
+578 VPNLQNDVFT

-597 RKDRRLSPM
+597 RKDSRLAPM
-606 AEYLNVIGTASHAKH
+606 ADYLNSIGTEAHDKH

-633 LSAEASASDVTLTL
+633 LSAEASPTDVTLTL

-652 YFKEAVGL
+652 YFKETVGL
-660 LHEFLT
+660 LHEFLN

-672 KRFDALVK
+672 EQFKALVK
-680 STKLGQRTLFK
+680 STRLDERTLFR
-691 QNSNIARIVLQK
+691 QNSNIAEMVVQQ
-703 IAFGESSD
+703 IAMGDSSD
-711 YLNRISAK
+711 YLQRTTA
-719 ALREMG
+719 RELKNLG

-744 YCGSLKT
+744 YCGSRKS
-751 KELENILKDNIP
+751 KDVENILKDNIS
-763 VDKVTQSW
+763 VDAVDLAW
-771 TPSGIR
+771 TAGSIR
-777 LQPVKENTVYI
+777 LRPVMENTVYI

-800 SYEQTTPMP
+800 CYVQTAPMP
-809 TARDRAQL
+809 LAADRARL
-817 RLWATY
+817 RLWGSY

-843 YSAHGYAM
+843 YSAYGYRI
-851 TPDLLTHGSEPCGY
+851 TSDLLTHGTLPCGY
-865 VSQIGTQADKAM
+865 ISQIGTQADKAM
-877 TTTLLLDSLLSNMPL
+877 TTTLLLDSLLSDMPL
-892 RDAQVETASHAIVN
+892 RSAQVETARHAIVN

-913 AMRQIGADV
+913 TMRQIGAEV
-922 ASLRLLGYN
+922 ADLRLHGYA
-931 QDPDADL
+931 QDPEAGIL
-938 IQSLAPMTASD
+938 KALAPMTASD
-949 LMSFCREHIQSRPRA
+949 LMRFYRENIQSRPRA
-964 FFIVGNKKLLDMKL
+964 IYIVGNKKMLDMQRLGKL
-978 LSRIGKVVELKKGE
+978 GKIVILKK
-992 TYR
+992 TDLYK

>member
-1 MSAGCGPCARFLSPA
+1 MKKFYLFFLLFLSGQ
-16 RFCAMAF
+16 
-23 TPSIKVLIMKK
+23 L
-34 LSLSFLLLFFFEGL
+34 
-48 FVQDTF
+48 F
-54 AQRPSLSTFTL
+54 AQRPSLTSFTL
-65 SNGMTVWLNED
+65 SNGLTVWLNED

-125 WLDSIS
+125 WLDSI
-131 AQYDLLAKTTDAT
+131 AAEYDRLAKTTDAT
-144 RRLAIQRHINDLS
+144 RRIAIQRHINELS
-157 IHAADYAIPN
+157 IRAADYAIPN
-167 EFGNLTD
+167 EFGNLID

-185 SFDETVFHNS
+185 SFDETVFHNT

-235 DNLLAFTAE
+235 DNLLASTAE

-252 GTPYAYPILGATDS
+252 GTPYAYPIIGATDS
-266 LKNPRLSEMMR
+266 LKNPRLTEMMR
-277 FFHERYVP
+277 FFRERYVP
-285 TNMGLILCGDIQ
+285 TNMGLILCGDIRA
-297 SDSLR
+297 DSLR

-317 IFTPTPRAQLRDFTH
+317 SFTPTPVARLRDFTH
-332 MPVLRLKVPV
+332 MPLLRLKVPV
-342 PIVKI
+342 PLVKI

-356 EKSKDYAAFQVLASM
+356 EKSDDYAAFQVVASM
-371 LTNEEKTGLIDSLMT
+371 LTNEEKTGLIDSLVT

-418 RKKAEKLC
+418 RKKAEKRC
-426 LEQIEKL
+426 LEQIDKL
-433 KRGQFSDAAL
+433 KQGRFSEASL
-443 QATKLTLKR
+443 QATKLTLQR
-452 NAEMAMENIGGRSTA
+452 DAERAMESVSGRSTA

-476 SWERVA
+476 AWERVT
-482 GRGAS
+482 GRAAS
-487 IDSVSREDV
+487 IGRVSREDV
-496 MRVAQKYLND
+496 MRVSQQYLND

-527 YKPVKPK
+527 YKPVTPK
-534 NAGKQSA
+534 NAGRQSA
-541 YATAIEQ
+541 YAAAIEQ
-548 EPVSSATPR
+548 EPYPSAAPR
-557 TLDLDKDAACTP
+557 TLDLDKDAVCTP

-578 VNNPQNDVFT
+578 VSNLQNDVFT

-597 RKDRRLSPM
+597 RKDSRLAPM
-606 AEYLNVIGTASHAKH
+606 ADYLNSIGTEAHDKH

-633 LSAEASASDVTLTL
+633 LSAEASPTDVTLTL

-652 YFKEAVGL
+652 YFKETVGL
-660 LHEFLT
+660 LHEFLN

-672 KRFDALVK
+672 EQFKALVK
-680 STKLGQRTLFK
+680 STRLDERTLFR
-691 QNSNIARIVLQK
+691 QNSNIAEMVVQQ
-703 IAFGESSD
+703 IAMGDSSD
-711 YLNRISAK
+711 YLQRTTA
-719 ALREMG
+719 RELKNLG

-744 YCGSLKT
+744 YCGSRKP
-751 KELENILKDNIP
+751 KDVENILKDKIS
-763 VDKVTQSW
+763 VDAVDQAW
-771 TPSGIR
+771 TAGSIR
-777 LQPVKENTVYI
+777 LRPVMENTVYI

-800 SYEQTTPMP
+800 SYVQTAPMP
-809 TARDRAQL
+809 SAADRARL
-817 RLWATY
+817 RLWGSY

-843 YSAHGYAM
+843 YSAYGYRI
-851 TPDLLTHGSEPCGY
+851 TSDLLTHGTLPCGY

-877 TTTLLLDSLLSNMPL
+877 TTTLLLDSLLSDMPL
-892 RDAQVETASHAIVN
+892 RSAQVETARHAIVN

-913 AMRQIGADV
+913 TMRQIGAEV
-922 ASLRLLGYN
+922 ADLRLHGYA
-931 QDPDADL
+931 QDPDAAIL
-938 IQSLAPMTASD
+938 KALAPMTPSD
-949 LMSFCREHIQSRPRA
+949 LMRFYRGNIQSRPRA
-964 FFIVGNKKLLDMKL
+964 IFIVGNKKMLDMKRL
-978 LSRIGKVVELKKGE
+978 GKLGKIVILKK
-992 TYR
+992 TDLYK